1 MKHLITRLLLVMM
14 CVCAIPTAGNA
25 FTLTIAGNANFMD
38 SETAQSPTTP
48 WNTDFVTQTT
58 SGNSSDFYFW
68 APGEFKLSQA
78 GSTTDWD
85 TFNNSVFQITATNSE
100 PNWTNK
106 SSSNVGASPSN
117 PKFIHLHVEANKDKV
132 EIQDEPFA
140 GHEGVWSTTPF
151 EEGETIYYFPNEK
164 FKSSD
169 AIFRA
174 VFNDGTTVLC
184 QTDEYDPDYYKFT
197 IPKTGLTAVKI
208 ERGPADQSN
217 WWGNFTAE
225 LKSKDKGSNNCITM
239 ESDNGDNWSSAPSS
253 WTNYVPLTEYPTY
266 AYYFCSRS
274 TESEEWQLQTLV
286 PEYGKCSF
294 TRSDLSGKQFAIRM
308 DVNEEQ
314 RYWLIPAT
322 DIDFTTTKS
331 YSLTSTATT
340 NSCTFP
346 SEAPESD
353 YTFVIE
359 FNGKKPSRLRVNPT
373 AAAYNQTLFVGIAS
387 SNRHQIQYSNGE
399 YKPYKFY
406 VNEEDL
412 KNDGEFGFR
421 FYSEPNGGV
430 WMGNEGKPNPDGDG
444 SDEKDLVGKEF
455 GTDYELGAD
464 ITTSGIKRY
473 FLKETGAYAIN
484 VTSYNPETNTVVFS
498 LSKLADDAIVAPELY
513 IHKTG
518 DTGRSRITSSKGKY
532 EPFTIENV
540 SAGTKFCFYSAAT
553 DGNRMGPVY
562 TADLNVDTEGTLPYT
577 TIGADRDFKLA
588 EAGTYIINVSEYLA
602 DDNNVTF
609 TVTKEPGSSVPV
621 PNTLYLRNSR
631 NGDGALI
638 PMTRQ
643 DGAGDN
649 DRNTCKFFAEVDYN
663 ASEDFA
669 FHFIEREGT
678 NWSDRGIVCYP
689 GGTGNT
695 SISANTPVK
704 INNVGTLSDEPNS
717 AWTYKSTEGG
727 KITVS
732 VYFKKNGY
740 ATVEVVGNSDKN
752 YYFIGDMNN
761 WFSNEFDGD
770 LGGKDK
776 NGETIARGINATRW
790 EADKD
795 NWKLEYVGDGWY
807 RFDSFPGNL
816 LSGHFQIVSNG
827 SWELKDGN
835 EIYSHVI
842 YINPEDVKANKMSDY
857 RAFKMNRI
865 TREDITKGREYR
877 VRKRSAD
884 VSGGSNLGTQC
895 NAVEGAV
902 FWFNP
907 GNDTEAP
914 RIRITGTPKD
924 YFIFYNMEDAKVN
937 PDMKSETEY
946 WVRAAINSGK
956 PNTNNYF
963 LAGIE
968 YGDYTLPFYD
978 INGNT
983 GAHMNVNEGID
994 LAPYDLKN
1002 MTKRELNNLFFNN
1015 KDIVKSIMS
1024 EKRLPNGRDIS
1035 VYDKVWIAKIPSG
1048 FENPA
1053 GTEYN
1058 MTFNKA
1064 MTEADRNATRTLTTR
1079 HYYFFPQEKGLHVH
1093 VNIDEITDY
1102 KDKVESAEVA
1112 YRLYKTDNQYNTIAI
1127 LHGSDVTAE
1136 GHRDTKILHNVG
1148 SALPL
1153 TKDSEATNGIGWYE
1167 CKKHSITWDAPE
1179 NIQGEW
1185 RVNWIGDEETGARRE
1200 VAYDDNSAFVQF
1212 RLTITMKEEQQPASR
1227 AAEGDGKTMV
1237 FYLPERVDVAN
1248 DDNHYWFENSDLY
1261 AKLKAS
1267 DLPDGVL
1274 TGISEIVEDTD
1285 NGPAVYYNLQ
1295 GVRVDNPTA
1304 GNIYIKVTRKGSEKI
1319 LF

>member
-1 MKHLITRLLLVMM
+1 MKHLITRLLLVMI
-14 CVCAIPTAGNA
+14 CACAIPTAGNA
-25 FTLTIAGNANFMD
+25 FTLTIAGKANFMD
-38 SETAQSPTTP
+38 SETVQSPADS
-48 WNTDFVTQTT
+48 WNTNFVSQTI
-58 SGNSSDFYFW
+58 SGDTGDFYFW
-68 APGEFKLSQA
+68 ATGNFKLSQA
-78 GSTTDWD
+78 DPAPTSWE
-85 TFNNSVFQITATNSE
+85 TFNTDKVFQITESSI
-100 PNWTNK
+100 NWNGRDV
-106 SSSNVGASPSN
+106 SNLGTGR
-117 PKFIHLHVEANKDKV
+117 KFIHLHIGPNDSNYVKV
-132 EIQDEPFA
+132 QDEPFE
-140 GHEGVWSTTPF
+140 GHEGAWSTTPF

-184 QTDEYDPDYYKFT
+184 HNYEFDPDYYTFT
-197 IPKTGLTAVKI
+197 VPKEGLTAVKI
-208 ERGPADQSN
+208 ERGKADQSN

-239 ESDNGDNWSSAPSS
+239 DPDNGNNWSSAPSS
-253 WTNYVPLTEYPTY
+253 WTYYEPLTGPATY
-266 AYYFCSRS
+266 TYYFYSRS
-274 TESEEWQLQTLV
+274 NESEAWQPQTLV

-308 DVNEEQ
+308 DVNGVQ

-322 DIDFTTTKS
+322 AIDFTTTKS

-387 SNRHQIQYSNGE
+387 SNRHQIQYNE
-399 YKPYKFY
+399 DTKTYKDYKFY
-406 VNEEDL
+406 VNKEDL
-412 KNDGEFGFR
+412 DNDGKFGFR

-430 WMGNEGKPNPDGDG
+430 WMGNNEFGKVFG
-444 SDEKDLVGKEF
+444 SDINFDTE
-455 GTDYELGAD
+455 

-484 VTSYNPETNTVVFS
+484 GKSYEPETNTVVFS
-498 LSKLADDAIVAPELY
+498 LSKLADDAFVTPELY

-518 DTGRSRITSSKGKY
+518 DTGRTRIESSEGKY
-532 EPFTIENV
+532 KPFKIENV
-540 SAGTKFCFYSAAT
+540 IAGTKFCFYSAAT

-577 TIGADRDFKLA
+577 TIGADRNFKLA

-602 DDNNVTF
+602 DDNKVTF
-609 TVTKEPGSSVPV
+609 TVTKEADPSFTVPT
-621 PNTLYLRNSR
+621 TLYLRNSR
-631 NGDGALI
+631 NWDDTPIA
-638 PMTRQ
+638 MTRQ

-663 ASEDFA
+663 ANEDFQ
-669 FHFIEREGT
+669 FNFIEKNES
-678 NWSDRGIVCYP
+678 NWPDRGIVCYP
-689 GGTGNT
+689 STNEL
-695 SISANTPVK
+695 SVSANTPAR
-704 INNVGTLSDEPNS
+704 IDNVGTCTDNPDK

-857 RAFKMNRI
+857 RAFEMNPI

-1002 MTKRELNNLFFNN
+1002 MTERELNNLFFNN
-1015 KDIVKSIMS
+1015 SDIVNSILN
-1024 EKRLPNGRDIS
+1024 EDKLPNGRDIS

-1053 GTEYN
+1053 GTKYN

-1064 MTEADRNATRTLTTR
+1064 MTDADRKATRTLTTR
-1079 HYYFFPQEKGLHVH
+1079 HYYFFPQQAGLHVH
-1093 VNIDEITDY
+1093 VNIDEILAG
-1102 KDKVESAEVA
+1102 DKVESAEVA

-1136 GHRDTKILHNVG
+1136 GHRKTEILHRVG

-1167 CKKHSITWDAPE
+1167 CEEHSITWDAPS
-1179 NIQGEW
+1179 NIEGNW
-1185 RVNWIGDEETGARRE
+1185 RVSWIGDETTGARRE

-1212 RLTITMKEEQQPASR
+1212 RLTIKMKQPASR
-1227 AAEGDGKTMV
+1227 AAEGEGETQV
-1237 FYLPERVDVAN
+1237 YYLPERVDVAN
-1248 DDNHYWFENSDLY
+1248 DANHYWFENSDLY

-1274 TGISEIVEDTD
+1274 TGISEIVDDTD

-1295 GVRVDNPTA
+1295 GVRVDNPAA

>member
-1 MKHLITRLLLVMM
+1 MKHLITRLLLVMI
-14 CVCAIPTAGNA
+14 CACAIPTAGNA
-25 FTLTIAGNANFMD
+25 FTLTIAGKANFMD
-38 SETAQSPTTP
+38 SETVQSPADP
-48 WNTDFVTQTT
+48 WNLNFVSQTI
-58 SGNSSDFYFW
+58 SGDTGDFYFW
-68 APGEFKLSQA
+68 ATGNFKLSQA
-78 GSTTDWD
+78 NPAPTDRN
-85 TFNNSVFQITATNSE
+85 TFNTNDVFQIIENTI
-100 PNWTNK
+100 NWDVHDV
-106 SSSNVGASPSN
+106 SNLGTGR
-117 PKFIHLHVEANKDKV
+117 KFIHLHIGPNNSNYVKV
-132 EIQDEPFA
+132 QDEPFE
-140 GHEGVWSTTPF
+140 GHEGAWSTTPF
-151 EEGETIYYFPNEK
+151 VKGETIYYFPNEK

-197 IPKTGLTAVKI
+197 IPKSGLTAVKI
-208 ERGPADQSN
+208 QRGPADQSN
-217 WWGNFTAE
+217 WWGNFTVE

-239 ESDNGDNWSSAPSS
+239 DPDNGNNWSSAPSS

-274 TESEEWQLQTLV
+274 SDSEEWQLQILV

-308 DVNEEQ
+308 DVNDKQ
-314 RYWLIPAT
+314 RYWFIPAT
-322 DIDFTTTKS
+322 DIEFTTTKS
-331 YSLTSTATT
+331 YSLTSAAT
-340 NSCTFP
+340 NDSRTFP
-346 SEAPESD
+346 SEAPKSD
-353 YTFVIE
+353 YTFIIE

-387 SNRHQIQYSNGE
+387 SNRHQIQYNE
-399 YKPYKFY
+399 DTKTYKDYKFY
-406 VNEEDL
+406 VNKEDL
-412 KNDGEFGFR
+412 GNDGKFGFR

-430 WMGNEGKPNPDGDG
+430 WMGNN
-444 SDEKDLVGKEF
+444 EF
-455 GTDYELGAD
+455 GKVFGPDFNFDTE

-484 VTSYNPETNTVVFS
+484 VKSYEPETNTVVFS
-498 LSKLADDAIVAPELY
+498 LSKLADDAFVTPELY

-518 DTGRSRITSSKGKY
+518 DTGRTRIESSEGKY

-553 DGNRMGPVY
+553 GGNSMGPVY

-577 TIGADRDFKLA
+577 TVGNGNTFKLA
-588 EAGTYIINVSEYLA
+588 EAGTYTIKVSEYLA
-602 DDNNVTF
+602 DNNKVTF
-609 TVTKEPGSSVPV
+609 TVTKEADPSFTVPT
-621 PNTLYLRNSR
+621 TLYLRNSR
-631 NGDGALI
+631 NWDDTPIA
-638 PMTRQ
+638 MTRQ

-663 ASEDFA
+663 ANEDFQ
-669 FHFIEREGT
+669 FNFIEKNES
-678 NWSDRGIVCYP
+678 NWPDRGIVCYP
-689 GGTGNT
+689 STNEL
-695 SISANTPVK
+695 SVSANTPAR
-704 INNVGTLSDEPNS
+704 IDNVGTCTDNPDK

-857 RAFKMNRI
+857 RAFEMNPI

-937 PDMKSETEY
+937 PDMKSKTEY

-994 LAPYDLKN
+994 LAPYDLEH
-1002 MTKRELNNLFFNN
+1002 MTERELNNLFFSNS
-1015 KDIVKSIMS
+1015 DIVNSILS
-1024 EKRLPNGRDIS
+1024 EKMLPNGRSIKNC
-1035 VYDKVWIAKIPSG
+1035 KVWIAKIPSG

-1053 GTEYN
+1053 GTKYN

-1093 VNIDEITDY
+1093 VNIDEIRG
-1102 KDKVESAEVA
+1102 DKIEDDVKVA
-1112 YRLYKTDNQYNTIAI
+1112 YRLYKTDNYYNTIAI
-1127 LHGSDVTAE
+1127 HHGSDEKRGRWTE
-1136 GHRDTKILHNVG
+1136 TLHEVG

-1167 CKKHSITWDAPE
+1167 CTKHDKSEWEAPSTITDQKWY
-1179 NIQGEW
+1179 
-1185 RVNWIGDEETGARRE
+1185 VSWIDDEGTGARRE

-1212 RLTITMKEEQQPASR
+1212 RLTIKMKQPASR
-1227 AAEGDGKTMV
+1227 AADGEGETQV
-1237 FYLPERVDVAN
+1237 YYLPERVDVAN
-1248 DDNHYWFENSDLY
+1248 DANHYWFENNNLY
-1261 AKLKAS
+1261 VKLKAS

-1274 TGISEIVEDTD
+1274 TGISEIVDDTD

>member
-38 SETAQSPTTP
+38 SKTAQSSTFTLPG
-48 WNTDFVTQTT
+48 VSQTT

-68 APGEFKLSQA
+68 ATGEFKLSQA
-78 GSTTDWD
+78 GSTTDWE
-85 TFNNSVFQITATNSE
+85 TFNNSALQITATTLT
-100 PNWTNK
+100 WGK
-106 SSSNVGASPSN
+106 SDVNSNVGGSSSS
-117 PKFIHLHVEANKDKV
+117 PKFIHLHIELNKDKV
-132 EIQDEPFA
+132 EVQDEPFA
-140 GHEGVWSTTPF
+140 GHEGVWASAF
-151 EEGETIYYFPNEK
+151 ENGETIYYFPNEN

-184 QTDEYDPDYYKFT
+184 HNYEFDPDYYTFT
-197 IPKTGLTAVKI
+197 VPKEGLTAVKI
-208 ERGPADQSN
+208 ERGKADQSN

-239 ESDNGDNWSSAPSS
+239 ESNNGNNWESAPSS
-253 WTNYVPLTEYPTY
+253 WTYYEPLTEPATY
-266 AYYFCSRS
+266 TYYFCSRS
-274 TESEEWQLQTLV
+274 SDSEEWQLQTLM

-294 TRSDLSGKQFAIRM
+294 TRSDLSGKQFAIRV
-308 DVNEEQ
+308 DVNGEQ
-314 RYWLIPAT
+314 RYWFIPAT
-322 DIDFTTTKS
+322 DIEFTTTKS
-331 YSLTSTATT
+331 YSLTSAAT
-340 NSCTFP
+340 NDSRTFP
-346 SEAPESD
+346 SDAPASE

-359 FNGKKPSRLRVNPT
+359 FKDNKPSRLRVNPP
-373 AAAYNQTLFVGIAS
+373 AAAYNKTLFVGIAS
-387 SNRHQIQYSNGE
+387 SNRHQIQYSNGA
-399 YKPYKFY
+399 YTPYKFY
-406 VNEEDL
+406 VNQEDL
-412 KNDGEFGFR
+412 DNDGEFGFR

-430 WMGNEGKPNPDGDG
+430 WMGHNEFGK
-444 SDEKDLVGKEF
+444 VF
-455 GTDYELGAD
+455 GTDNDLNFDTE

-484 VTSYNPETNTVVFS
+484 VTSYTPETNTVVFS
-498 LSKLADDAIVAPELY
+498 LSKLGDDAIVAPELY

-518 DTGRSRITSSKGKY
+518 DTGRSRIESSEGKY
-532 EPFTIENV
+532 KPFKIENV

-553 DGNRMGPVY
+553 GGNSMGPVY

-577 TIGADRDFKLA
+577 TIGADRNFKLA
-588 EAGTYIINVSEYLA
+588 EAGTYTINVSEYLA
-602 DDNNVTF
+602 ADNKVTF
-609 TVTKEPGSSVPV
+609 TVTKEANPSFTVPT
-621 PNTLYLRNSR
+621 TLYLRNSR
-631 NGDGALI
+631 NWDGTPIA
-638 PMTRQ
+638 MTRQ

-649 DRNTCKFFAEVDYN
+649 DRNTCKFIAEVDYN
-663 ASEDFA
+663 ANEDFQ
-669 FHFIEREGT
+669 FNFIEKNES
-678 NWSDRGIVCYP
+678 NWSDCGIVCYP
-689 GGTGNT
+689 STNEL
-695 SISANTPVK
+695 SVSANTPAR
-704 INNVGTLSDEPNS
+704 IDNVGACTDNPNK
-717 AWTYKSTEGG
+717 AWSYNSTEGG

-761 WFSNEFDGD
+761 WFSNEFDGK
-770 LGGKDK
+770 LGDTDK
-776 NGETIARGINATRW
+776 NGETIAQGINATRW
-790 EADKD
+790 NADKD
-795 NWKLEYVGDGWY
+795 NWKLEYAGDGWY

-842 YINPEDVKANKMSDY
+842 YINPDDVKANKMSDY

-865 TREDITKGREYR
+865 TREDIIKGREYR

-895 NAVEGAV
+895 NAVENAE

-914 RIRITGTPKD
+914 RIRIKGTPKD
-924 YFIFYNMEDAKVN
+924 YFIFYNMEKAKVN

-1002 MTKRELNNLFFNN
+1002 MTERELNNLFFNN
-1015 KDIVKSIMS
+1015 SDIVNSILN
-1024 EKRLPNGRDIS
+1024 EDKLPNGRDIS

-1053 GTEYN
+1053 GTKYN

-1093 VNIDEITDY
+1093 VNIDEILAG
-1102 KDKVESAEVA
+1102 DKVESAEVA
-1112 YRLYKTDNQYNTIAI
+1112 YRLYKTDNYYNTIAI
-1127 LHGSDVTAE
+1127 HHGSDEERGRWTE
-1136 GHRDTKILHNVG
+1136 TLHEVG

-1153 TKDSEATNGIGWYE
+1153 TKDSEATNGIGWYPCE
-1167 CKKHSITWDAPE
+1167 EHDKSEWIDPSDTDTNTSITDDKWY
-1179 NIQGEW
+1179 
-1185 RVNWIGDEETGARRE
+1185 VSWINDARRE

-1212 RLTITMKEEQQPASR
+1212 RLTIKMKQPVSR
-1227 AAEGDGKTMV
+1227 AADGEGETQV
-1237 FYLPERVDVAN
+1237 YYLPERVDVAN
-1248 DDNHYWFENSDLY
+1248 DANHYWFENSDLY
-1261 AKLKAS
+1261 VKLKAS

>member
-1 MKHLITRLLLVMM
+1 MKHLITQLLLVMI
-14 CVCAIPTAGNA
+14 CACAIPTAGNA
-25 FTLTIAGNANFMD
+25 FTLTIAGKANFMD
-38 SETAQSPTTP
+38 SETVQSPADS
-48 WNTDFVTQTT
+48 WNPNFVSQTI
-58 SGNSSDFYFW
+58 SGDTGDFYFW
-68 APGEFKLSQA
+68 ATGNFKLSQA
-78 GSTTDWD
+78 DPAPTSWE
-85 TFNNSVFQITATNSE
+85 TFNTDKVFQITESSI
-100 PNWTNK
+100 NWNGRDV
-106 SSSNVGASPSN
+106 SNLGTGR
-117 PKFIHLHVEANKDKV
+117 KFIHLHIGPNNSNYVKV
-132 EIQDEPFA
+132 QDEPFA
-140 GHEGVWSTTPF
+140 GHEGAWSTTPF
-151 EEGETIYYFPNEK
+151 VKGETIYYFPNEK

-197 IPKTGLTAVKI
+197 IPKSGLTAVKI
-208 ERGPADQSN
+208 QHGPADQSN
-217 WWGNFTAE
+217 WWGNFTVE

-239 ESDNGDNWSSAPSS
+239 DPDNGNNWSSAPSS
-253 WTNYVPLTEYPTY
+253 WTNYEPLTGPATY
-266 AYYFCSRS
+266 TYYFYSRS
-274 TESEEWQLQTLV
+274 NESEAWQPQTLV

-294 TRSDLSGKQFAIRM
+294 TRSDLSGKQFAIRV
-308 DVNEEQ
+308 DVNDKQ
-314 RYWLIPAT
+314 RYWFIPAT
-322 DIDFTTTKS
+322 DIEFTTTKS
-331 YSLTSTATT
+331 YSLTSAAT
-340 NSCTFP
+340 NDSRTFP
-346 SEAPESD
+346 SDAPASE

-359 FNGKKPSRLRVNPT
+359 FKDNKPSRLRVNPT

-387 SNRHQIQYSNGE
+387 SNRHQIQYNE
-399 YKPYKFY
+399 DTKTYKDYKFY
-406 VNEEDL
+406 VNKEDL
-412 KNDGEFGFR
+412 DNDGKFGFR

-430 WMGNEGKPNPDGDG
+430 WMGNNEFGKVFG
-444 SDEKDLVGKEF
+444 SDINFDTE
-455 GTDYELGAD
+455 

-484 VTSYNPETNTVVFS
+484 VKSYVPEKGKVVFT
-498 LSKLADDAIVAPELY
+498 LTKLDTDVVLPKLY
-513 IHKTG
+513 IGGTWNNGLVNETEKLQ
-518 DTGRSRITSSKGKY
+518 IPSSHGKY
-532 EPFTIENV
+532 QPVTITVEDNC
-540 SAGTKFCFYSAAT
+540 AFRFYSEKT
-553 DGNRMGPVY
+553 NGNWMGPVY
-562 TADLNVDTEGTLPYT
+562 TNGINVDAEGTLPYT
-577 TIGADRDFKLA
+577 TVGNGNTFKLA
-588 EAGTYIINVSEYLA
+588 EAGTYTIKVSEYLA
-602 DDNNVTF
+602 DNNKVTF
-609 TVTKEPGSSVPV
+609 TVTKEADPSFTVPT
-621 PNTLYLRNSR
+621 TLYLRNSR
-631 NGDGALI
+631 NWDDTPIA
-638 PMTRQ
+638 MTRQ

-663 ASEDFA
+663 ANEDFQ
-669 FHFIEREGT
+669 FNFIEKNES
-678 NWSDRGIVCYP
+678 NWPDRGIVCYP
-689 GGTGNT
+689 STNEL
-695 SISANTPVK
+695 SVSANTPAR
-704 INNVGTLSDEPNS
+704 IDNVGTCTDNPDK

-770 LGGKDK
+770 LGGTDK

-827 SWELKDGN
+827 SWELTYDNKPN

-842 YINPEDVKANKMSDY
+842 YINTEDVKANKMSDY
-857 RAFKMNRI
+857 RAFEMNPI

-895 NAVEGAV
+895 NAVENAV

-994 LAPYDLKN
+994 LAPYDLEH
-1002 MTKRELNNLFFNN
+1002 MTERELNNLFFSNS
-1015 KDIVKSIMS
+1015 DIVNSILS
-1024 EKRLPNGRDIS
+1024 EKMLPNGRSIKNC
-1035 VYDKVWIAKIPSG
+1035 KVWIAKITSG
-1048 FENPA
+1048 FVNPA
-1053 GTEYN
+1053 GTKYN

-1064 MTEADRNATRTLTTR
+1064 MTDADRKATRTLTTR
-1079 HYYFFPQEKGLHVH
+1079 HYYFFPQQAGLHVH
-1093 VNIDEITDY
+1093 VNIDEILAG
-1102 KDKVESAEVA
+1102 DKVESAKVA

-1136 GHRDTKILHNVG
+1136 GHRKTEILHKVG

-1167 CKKHSITWDAPE
+1167 CTKHNKSEWDAPS
-1179 NIQGEW
+1179 NIEDNWYVSWINGE
-1185 RVNWIGDEETGARRE
+1185 GRRE

-1227 AAEGDGKTMV
+1227 AAEGEGETQV
-1237 FYLPERVDVAN
+1237 YYLPERVDVAN
-1248 DDNHYWFENSDLY
+1248 DANHYWFENSDLY
-1261 AKLKAS
+1261 VKLKAS

-1274 TGISEIVEDTD
+1274 TGISEIVDDTD

-1295 GVRVDNPTA
+1295 GVRVDNPAA

>member
-1 MKHLITRLLLVMM
+1 MKHLITRLLLVMI
-14 CVCAIPTAGNA
+14 CACAIPTAGNA
-25 FTLTIAGNANFMD
+25 FTLTIAGKANFMN
-38 SETAQSPTTP
+38 SETVQSPEDSWSP
-48 WNTDFVTQTT
+48 NFVSQTI
-58 SGNSSDFYFW
+58 SGDTGDFYFW
-68 APGEFKLSQA
+68 ATGNFMLSQA
-78 GSTTDWD
+78 DPAPTSWE
-85 TFNNSVFQITATNSE
+85 TFNPDKVFQITESLI
-100 PNWTNK
+100 NWNGRDV
-106 SSSNVGASPSN
+106 SNLGTGR
-117 PKFIHLHVEANKDKV
+117 KFIHLHIGPNDSNYVKV
-132 EIQDEPFA
+132 QDEPFE
-140 GHEGVWSTTPF
+140 GHEGAWSTTPF

-174 VFNDGTTVLC
+174 VFNGVTTVLC
-184 QTDEYDPDYYKFT
+184 HNYEFDPDYYTFT
-197 IPKTGLTAVKI
+197 VPKEGLTAVKI
-208 ERGPADQSN
+208 ERGKAARVT
-217 WWGNFTAE
+217 GGEE

-239 ESDNGDNWSSAPSS
+239 DSDNRGNWSSAPSS
-253 WTNYVPLTEYPTY
+253 WTYYEPLTGPATY
-266 AYYFCSRS
+266 TYYFCSRS

-308 DVNEEQ
+308 DVNGVQ

-322 DIDFTTTKS
+322 AIDFTTTKS

-346 SEAPESD
+346 SEAPKSD

-387 SNRHQIQYSNGE
+387 SNRHQIQYNE
-399 YKPYKFY
+399 NTKTYEDYKFY
-406 VNEEDL
+406 VNKEDL
-412 KNDGEFGFR
+412 DNDGKFGFR

-430 WMGNEGKPNPDGDG
+430 WMGNNEFGK
-444 SDEKDLVGKEF
+444 VF
-455 GTDYELGAD
+455 GTDINFDTE

-484 VTSYNPETNTVVFS
+484 VKSYVPETNTVVFS
-498 LSKLADDAIVAPELY
+498 LSKLADDAIVAHELY
-513 IHKTG
+513 IGGTWNNGLVNETEKLQ
-518 DTGRSRITSSKGKY
+518 IPSSHGKY
-532 EPFTIENV
+532 QPVKITVDDNCAFR
-540 SAGTKFCFYSAAT
+540 FYSEKT
-553 DGNRMGPVY
+553 NGNWMGPVY
-562 TADLNVDTEGTLPYT
+562 TDGINVDAEGTLPYT
-577 TIGADRDFKLA
+577 TVGNGNTFKLA
-588 EAGTYIINVSEYLA
+588 EAGTYTIKVSEYLA
-602 DDNNVTF
+602 DNNKVTF
-609 TVTKEPGSSVPV
+609 TVTKEADPSFTVPT
-621 PNTLYLRNSR
+621 TLYLRNSR
-631 NGDGALI
+631 NWDDTPIA
-638 PMTRQ
+638 MTRQ

-663 ASEDFA
+663 ANEDFQ
-669 FHFIEREGT
+669 FNFIEKNES
-678 NWSDRGIVCYP
+678 NWPDRGIVCYP
-689 GGTGNT
+689 STNEL
-695 SISANTPVK
+695 SVSANTPAR
-704 INNVGTLSDEPNS
+704 IDNVGTCTDNPDK

-857 RAFKMNRI
+857 RAFEMNRI

-937 PDMKSETEY
+937 PDMKSKTEY

-963 LAGIE
+963 LPGIE

-1002 MTKRELNNLFFNN
+1002 MTECELNNLFFNN
-1015 KDIVKSIMS
+1015 SDIVNSILN
-1024 EKRLPNGRDIS
+1024 EDKLPNGRDIS

-1053 GTEYN
+1053 GTKYN

-1079 HYYFFPQEKGLHVH
+1079 HYYFFPQQAGLHVH
-1093 VNIDEITDY
+1093 VNIDEILAG
-1102 KDKVESAEVA
+1102 DKVESAKVA

-1136 GHRDTKILHNVG
+1136 GHRKTEILHKVE

-1167 CKKHSITWDAPE
+1167 CTEHNSSEWDAPS
-1179 NIQGEW
+1179 NIKGNWYVSWINGE
-1185 RVNWIGDEETGARRE
+1185 GRRE

-1295 GVRVDNPTA
+1295 GVRVDNPAA

>member
-1 MKHLITRLLLVMM
+1 MI
-14 CVCAIPTAGNA
+14 CACAIPTAGNA

-38 SETAQSPTTP
+38 SKTAQSPTTP

-68 APGEFKLSQA
+68 ATGEFKLSQA
-78 GSTTDWD
+78 GSTTDWN

-151 EEGETIYYFPNEK
+151 ENGETIYYFPNEN

-197 IPKTGLTAVKI
+197 IPKSGLTAVKI

-225 LKSKDKGSNNCITM
+225 LKSNDKGSNNCITM

-253 WTNYVPLTEYPTY
+253 WTNYVPLTDYPTY

-274 TESEEWQLQTLV
+274 TESDEWQLQTLV
-286 PEYGKCSF
+286 PKYDKCSF

-308 DVNEEQ
+308 DVNGVQ

-322 DIDFTTTKS
+322 AIDFTTTKS
-331 YSLTSTATT
+331 YSLTSTAAT

-387 SNRHQIQYSNGE
+387 SNRHQIQYNE
-399 YKPYKFY
+399 DTKTYEDYKFY
-406 VNEEDL
+406 VNQEDL
-412 KNDGEFGFR
+412 DNDGEFGFR

-430 WMGNEGKPNPDGDG
+430 WMGNNEFGK
-444 SDEKDLVGKEF
+444 VF
-455 GTDYELGAD
+455 GTDFNFDTE

-484 VTSYNPETNTVVFS
+484 VKSYVPETNKVEFS
-498 LSKLADDAIVAPELY
+498 LSKLEDGAIVAPELY
-513 IHKTG
+513 IYKTG
-518 DTGRSRITSSKGKY
+518 DTDRTRIESSQGKY
-532 EPFTIENV
+532 KPFKIENV

-553 DGNRMGPVY
+553 GGNSMGPVY

-577 TIGADRDFKLA
+577 TIGANRDFKLA

-602 DDNNVTF
+602 NEGKVTF

-621 PNTLYLRNSR
+621 PNTLYLRNSK

-638 PMTRQ
+638 AMTRQ

-663 ASEDFA
+663 ANEDFA
-669 FHFIEREGT
+669 FHFIEKEGT

-689 GGTGNT
+689 GGTDNT
-695 SISANTPVK
+695 PISANTPVK
-704 INNVGTLSDEPNS
+704 INNVSYCANDPGS
-717 AWTYKSTEGG
+717 AWSYNSTESG
-727 KITVS
+727 KITVM
-732 VYFKKNGY
+732 VYFKKNGT

-770 LGGKDK
+770 LGGTDK
-776 NGETIARGINATRW
+776 NGETIARGINTTRW

-816 LSGHFQIVSNG
+816 LSGHFQIVRYG
-827 SWELKDGN
+827 SWELTYDNKPN

-895 NAVEGAV
+895 NTVEGAV

-937 PDMKSETEY
+937 PDMKKSPKNGTGTIEY

-1002 MTKRELNNLFFNN
+1002 MTERELNNLFFNN
-1015 KDIVKSIMS
+1015 SDIVNSILN
-1024 EKRLPNGRDIS
+1024 EDKLPNGRDIS

-1053 GTEYN
+1053 GTKYN

-1064 MTEADRNATRTLTTR
+1064 MTEADRNATHTLTTR
-1079 HYYFFPQEKGLHVH
+1079 HYYFFPQEKGLNVH
-1093 VNIDEITDY
+1093 VNIDEIRG
-1102 KDKVESAEVA
+1102 DKIEDDVKVA
-1112 YRLYKTDNQYNTIAI
+1112 YRLYKTDNYYNTIAI
-1127 LHGSDVTAE
+1127 HHGSDEERGRWTE
-1136 GHRDTKILHNVG
+1136 TLHKVG

-1153 TKDSEATNGIGWYE
+1153 TEGSDSEAKGWYE
-1167 CKKHSITWDAPE
+1167 CTKHDKSEWEAPSTITDPKWY
-1179 NIQGEW
+1179 
-1185 RVNWIGDEETGARRE
+1185 VSWIGDEGTGARRE

-1212 RLTITMKEEQQPASR
+1212 RLTIKMKQPASR
-1227 AAEGDGKTMV
+1227 AAEGEGETQV
-1237 FYLPERVDVAN
+1237 YYLPERIDVAN
-1248 DDNHYWFENSDLY
+1248 DANHYWFENSDLY
-1261 AKLKAS
+1261 VKLKAS

-1295 GVRVDNPTA
+1295 GVRVDNPAA

>member
-1 MKHLITRLLLVMM
+1 MI
-14 CVCAIPTAGNA
+14 CACAIPTAGNA

-38 SETAQSPTTP
+38 SKTAQSPTTP

-68 APGEFKLSQA
+68 ATGEFKLSQA
-78 GSTTDWD
+78 GSTTDWN

-100 PNWTNK
+100 PYWTNK
-106 SSSNVGASPSN
+106 SSSNVGASPSS
-117 PKFIHLHVEANKDKV
+117 PKFIHLHIELNKDKV
-132 EIQDEPFA
+132 EVQDEPFA

-197 IPKTGLTAVKI
+197 IPKSGLTAVKI

-239 ESDNGDNWSSAPSS
+239 DPDNGNNWTSAPSS
-253 WTNYVPLTEYPTY
+253 WTNYVPLTDYPTY

-274 TESEEWQLQTLV
+274 TESDEWQLQTLM

-294 TRSDLSGKQFAIRM
+294 TRSDLSGKQFAIRV
-308 DVNEEQ
+308 DVNDKQ
-314 RYWLIPAT
+314 RYWFIPST
-322 DIDFTTTKS
+322 DIEFTTTKS
-331 YSLTSTATT
+331 YSLTSAAT
-340 NSCTFP
+340 NVSRTFP
-346 SEAPESD
+346 SDAPASE

-359 FNGKKPSRLRVNPT
+359 FKDNKPSRLRVNSP

-387 SNRHQIQYSNGE
+387 SNRHQIQYNE
-399 YKPYKFY
+399 DTKTYEDYKFY
-406 VNEEDL
+406 VNQEDL
-412 KNDGEFGFR
+412 DNDGKFGFR

-430 WMGNEGKPNPDGDG
+430 WMGNNEFGK
-444 SDEKDLVGKEF
+444 VF
-455 GTDYELGAD
+455 GTDFNFDTE

-484 VTSYNPETNTVVFS
+484 VKSYVPETNKVEFS

-553 DGNRMGPVY
+553 GGNSMGPVY

-577 TIGADRDFKLA
+577 TIGADRNFKLA

-602 DDNNVTF
+602 NEGKVTF

-638 PMTRQ
+638 AMTRQ

-663 ASEDFA
+663 ADEDFA
-669 FHFIEREGT
+669 FHFIEKEGT

-704 INNVGTLSDEPNS
+704 INNVSSCANDPGS
-717 AWTYKSTEGG
+717 AWSYNSTESG
-727 KITVS
+727 KITVM
-732 VYFKKNGY
+732 VYFKKNGT

-770 LGGKDK
+770 LGGEDK

-816 LSGHFQIVSNG
+816 LSGHFQIVRYG
-827 SWELKDGN
+827 SWELTYDNKPN

-924 YFIFYNMEDAKVN
+924 YFIFYNMEAAKVN
-937 PDMKSETEY
+937 PDMKKSLKNGTETIEY

-994 LAPYDLKN
+994 LAPYDLKS
-1002 MTKRELNNLFFNN
+1002 MTERELNNLFFNN
-1015 KDIVKSIMS
+1015 SDIVNSILN
-1024 EKRLPNGRDIS
+1024 EDRLPNGRDIS

-1053 GTEYN
+1053 GTKYN

-1064 MTEADRNATRTLTTR
+1064 MTEADRKATRTLTTR
-1079 HYYFFPQEKGLHVH
+1079 HYYFFPQQAGLHVH
-1093 VNIDEITDY
+1093 VNIDEILAG
-1102 KDKVESAEVA
+1102 DKVESAKVD

-1136 GHRDTKILHNVG
+1136 GHRDTEILHKVG
-1148 SALPL
+1148 SALPR
-1153 TKDSEATNGIGWYE
+1153 TKDSEATNKIGWYE
-1167 CKKHSITWDAPE
+1167 CNKPWNAPDIE
-1179 NIQGEW
+1179 GNW
-1185 RVNWIGDEETGARRE
+1185 LVNWIGDEATGARRE
-1200 VAYDDNSAFVQF
+1200 VAYDDNSVFVQF

-1295 GVRVDNPTA
+1295 GVRVDSPAA

>member
-1 MKHLITRLLLVMM
+1 MKHLITRLLLVMI
-14 CVCAIPTAGNA
+14 CACAIPTAGNA
-25 FTLTIAGNANFMD
+25 FTLTIAGKANFMD
-38 SETAQSPTTP
+38 SETVQSPEDSWKT
-48 WNTDFVTQTT
+48 NFVSQTI
-58 SGNSSDFYFW
+58 SGDTGDFYFW
-68 APGEFKLSQA
+68 ATGNFKLSQA
-78 GSTTDWD
+78 NPAPTDWN
-85 TFNNSVFQITATNSE
+85 TFNTNDVFQITESSI
-100 PNWTNK
+100 NWNGRDV
-106 SSSNVGASPSN
+106 SNLGTGR
-117 PKFIHLHVEANKDKV
+117 KFIHLHIGPNDSNYVKV
-132 EIQDEPFA
+132 QDEPFE

-151 EEGETIYYFPNEK
+151 EEGETIYYFPNEN

-184 QTDEYDPDYYKFT
+184 HNYEFDPDYYTFT
-197 IPKTGLTAVKI
+197 VPKEGLTAVKI
-208 ERGPADQSN
+208 QRGKADQSD
-217 WWGNFTAE
+217 WWDNFTAE

-239 ESDNGDNWSSAPSS
+239 ESNNGNWESAPSS
-253 WTNYVPLTEYPTY
+253 WTYYEPLTKPATY
-266 AYYFCSRS
+266 TYYFCSRS
-274 TESEEWQLQTLV
+274 SDSEEWQLQPLM

-294 TRSDLSGKQFAIRM
+294 TRSDLSGKQFAIRV
-308 DVNEEQ
+308 DVNGVQ
-314 RYWLIPAT
+314 RYWFIPAT
-322 DIDFTTTKS
+322 DIEFTTTKS
-331 YSLTSTATT
+331 YSLTSAAT
-340 NSCTFP
+340 NDSRTFP
-346 SEAPESD
+346 SDAPASE

-359 FNGKKPSRLRVNPT
+359 FKDNKPSRLRVNPT

-387 SNRHQIQYSNGE
+387 SNRHQIQYSNGA
-399 YKPYKFY
+399 YKPYQFY
-406 VNEEDL
+406 VNQEDL
-412 KNDGEFGFR
+412 DNDGKFGFR

-430 WMGNEGKPNPDGDG
+430 WMGNNEFGKVFG
-444 SDEKDLVGKEF
+444 SDINFDTE
-455 GTDYELGAD
+455 

-484 VTSYNPETNTVVFS
+484 VKSYVPETNTVVFS
-498 LSKLADDAIVAPELY
+498 LSKLADDAIVAHELY
-513 IHKTG
+513 IGGTWNNGLVNETEKLQ
-518 DTGRSRITSSKGKY
+518 IPSSHGKY
-532 EPFTIENV
+532 QPVTITVEDNC
-540 SAGTKFCFYSAAT
+540 AFRFYSEKT
-553 DGNRMGPVY
+553 NGNWMGPVY
-562 TADLNVDTEGTLPYT
+562 TDGINVDAEGTLPYT
-577 TIGADRDFKLA
+577 TVGNGNTFKLA
-588 EAGTYIINVSEYLA
+588 EAGTYTINVSEYLA
-602 DDNNVTF
+602 ADNKVTF
-609 TVTKEPGSSVPV
+609 TVTKKANPSFTVPA
-621 PNTLYLRNSR
+621 TLYLRNIKDL
-631 NGDGALI
+631 NGTPIA
-638 PMTRQ
+638 MTRQ

-663 ASEDFA
+663 ANEDFQ
-669 FHFIEREGT
+669 FNFIEKNES
-678 NWSDRGIVCYP
+678 NWPDRGIVCYP
-689 GGTGNT
+689 STNEL
-695 SISANTPVK
+695 SVSANTPAR
-704 INNVGTLSDEPNS
+704 IDNVGTCTDNPDK

-857 RAFKMNRI
+857 RAFEMNRI

-924 YFIFYNMEDAKVN
+924 YFIFYNMEDAQVN
-937 PDMKSETEY
+937 PDMKKSLKNGTETIEY

-1002 MTKRELNNLFFNN
+1002 MTECELNNLFFNN
-1015 KDIVKSIMS
+1015 SDIVNSILN
-1024 EKRLPNGRDIS
+1024 EDKLPNGRDIS

-1053 GTEYN
+1053 GTKYN

-1064 MTEADRNATRTLTTR
+1064 MTDADRKATRTLTTR
-1079 HYYFFPQEKGLHVH
+1079 HYYFFPQQAGLHVH
-1093 VNIDEITDY
+1093 VNIDEILAG
-1102 KDKVESAEVA
+1102 DKVESAKVA

-1136 GHRDTKILHNVG
+1136 GHRKTEILHRVG

-1153 TKDSEATNGIGWYE
+1153 TKDSEATNKIGWYE
-1167 CKKHSITWDAPE
+1167 CTELNSSEWDAPS
-1179 NIQGEW
+1179 NIKGNWYVSWINGE
-1185 RVNWIGDEETGARRE
+1185 GRRE

-1248 DDNHYWFENSDLY
+1248 DANHYWFENSDLY

-1274 TGISEIVEDTD
+1274 TGISEIVDDTD

-1295 GVRVDNPTA
+1295 GVRVDNPAA

>member
-1 MKHLITRLLLVMM
+1 MKHLITRLLLVMI
-14 CVCAIPTAGNA
+14 CACAIPTAGNA
-25 FTLTIAGNANFMD
+25 FTLTIAGKANFMD
-38 SETAQSPTTP
+38 SETVQSPADP
-48 WNTDFVTQTT
+48 WNLNFVSQTI
-58 SGNSSDFYFW
+58 SGDTGDFYFW
-68 APGEFKLSQA
+68 ATGIFKLSQA
-78 GSTTDWD
+78 NPAPTDWK
-85 TFNNSVFQITATNSE
+85 TFNTNDVFQITEKTI
-100 PNWTNK
+100 NWDVHDV
-106 SSSNVGASPSN
+106 SNLGTGR
-117 PKFIHLHVEANKDKV
+117 KFIHLHIGPNNSNYVKV
-132 EIQDEPFA
+132 QDEPFA
-140 GHEGVWSTTPF
+140 GHEGAWSTTPF
-151 EEGETIYYFPNEK
+151 VKGETIYYFPNEK

-197 IPKTGLTAVKI
+197 IPKSGLTAVKI

-217 WWGNFTAE
+217 WWGIFTVE

-239 ESDNGDNWSSAPSS
+239 DPDNGNNWSSAPSS
-253 WTNYVPLTEYPTY
+253 WTNYEPLTGPATY
-266 AYYFCSRS
+266 TYYFYSRS
-274 TESEEWQLQTLV
+274 NESEAWQPQTLV

-308 DVNEEQ
+308 DVNGVQ

-322 DIDFTTTKS
+322 AIDFTTTKS

-387 SNRHQIQYSNGE
+387 SNRHQIQYNE
-399 YKPYKFY
+399 DTKTYEDYKFY
-406 VNEEDL
+406 VNKEDL
-412 KNDGEFGFR
+412 DNDGKFGFR

-430 WMGNEGKPNPDGDG
+430 WMGNNELGK
-444 SDEKDLVGKEF
+444 VF
-455 GTDYELGAD
+455 GTDFNFDTE

-484 VTSYNPETNTVVFS
+484 VKSYEPETNTVVFS
-498 LSKLADDAIVAPELY
+498 LSKLADDAFVTPELY

-518 DTGRSRITSSKGKY
+518 DTGRTRIESSEGKY
-532 EPFTIENV
+532 KPFKIENV
-540 SAGTKFCFYSAAT
+540 IAGTKFCFYSAAT

-577 TIGADRDFKLA
+577 TIGADRNFKLA

-602 DDNNVTF
+602 DDNKVTF

-621 PNTLYLRNSR
+621 PKTLYLRNSR
-631 NGDGALI
+631 NWDGAPI
-638 PMTRQ
+638 AMTRQ

-649 DRNTCKFFAEVDYN
+649 DRNKCKFFAEVDYN
-663 ASEDFA
+663 ANEDFA
-669 FHFIEREGT
+669 FHFIEKEGT

-689 GGTGNT
+689 GGTDNT
-695 SISANTPVK
+695 PISANTPVK
-704 INNVGTLSDEPNS
+704 INNVSSCTNDPGS
-717 AWTYKSTEGG
+717 AWSYNSTESG
-727 KITVS
+727 KITVM
-732 VYFKKNGY
+732 VYFKKNGT

-842 YINPEDVKANKMSDY
+842 YINTEDVKANKMSDY
-857 RAFKMNRI
+857 RAFEMNPI

-924 YFIFYNMEDAKVN
+924 YFIFYNMEGAKDI

-994 LAPYDLKN
+994 LAPYDLEH
-1002 MTKRELNNLFFNN
+1002 MTERELNNLFFSNS
-1015 KDIVKSIMS
+1015 DIVNSILS
-1024 EKRLPNGRDIS
+1024 EKMLPNGRSIKNC
-1035 VYDKVWIAKIPSG
+1035 KVWIAKIPSG

-1053 GTEYN
+1053 GTKYN

-1064 MTEADRNATRTLTTR
+1064 MTEADRNATRPLTTR
-1079 HYYFFPQEKGLHVH
+1079 HYYFFPQEKGLHFH
-1093 VNIDEITDY
+1093 VNIDEITAY
-1102 KDKVESAEVA
+1102 KDKVESAKVA

-1136 GHRDTKILHNVG
+1136 GHRKTEILHKVG

-1167 CKKHSITWDAPE
+1167 CEEHSITWDAPS
-1179 NIQGEW
+1179 NIEGNW
-1185 RVNWIGDEETGARRE
+1185 RVSWIGDETTGARRE

-1261 AKLKAS
+1261 VKLKAS

-1274 TGISEIVEDTD
+1274 TGISEIVDDTD

>member
-1 MKHLITRLLLVMM
+1 MM

-38 SETAQSPTTP
+38 SKTAQSSTFTLPG
-48 WNTDFVTQTT
+48 VSQTT

-68 APGEFKLSQA
+68 AIGEFKLSQA
-78 GSTTDWD
+78 GSTTDWE
-85 TFNNSVFQITATNSE
+85 TFNNSALQITATTLT
-100 PNWTNK
+100 WGK
-106 SSSNVGASPSN
+106 SDVNSNVGGSSSS
-117 PKFIHLHVEANKDKV
+117 PKFIHLHIELNKDKV
-132 EIQDEPFA
+132 EVQDEPFA
-140 GHEGVWSTTPF
+140 GHEGVWAF
-151 EEGETIYYFPNEK
+151 LNGETIYYFPNEN

-184 QTDEYDPDYYKFT
+184 HNYEFDPDYYTFT
-197 IPKTGLTAVKI
+197 VPKEGLTAVKI
-208 ERGPADQSN
+208 ERGKADQSN

-239 ESDNGDNWSSAPSS
+239 ESDNGKNWSSAPSS
-253 WTNYVPLTEYPTY
+253 WTYYEPLTEPATY
-266 AYYFCSRS
+266 TYYFCSRS
-274 TESEEWQLQTLV
+274 SDSEEWQLQTLM

-294 TRSDLSGKQFAIRM
+294 TRSDLSGKQFAIRV
-308 DVNEEQ
+308 DVNGEQ
-314 RYWLIPAT
+314 RYWFIPAT
-322 DIDFTTTKS
+322 DIEFTTTKS
-331 YSLTSTATT
+331 YSLTSAAT
-340 NSCTFP
+340 NDSRTFP
-346 SEAPESD
+346 SDAPASE

-359 FNGKKPSRLRVNPT
+359 FKDNKPSRLRVNPP
-373 AAAYNQTLFVGIAS
+373 AAAYNKTLFVGIAS
-387 SNRHQIQYSNGE
+387 SNRHQIQYSNGA
-399 YKPYKFY
+399 YTPYKFY
-406 VNEEDL
+406 VNQEDL
-412 KNDGEFGFR
+412 DNDGEFGFR

-430 WMGNEGKPNPDGDG
+430 WMGH
-444 SDEKDLVGKEF
+444 KEF
-455 GTDYELGAD
+455 GKVFGTEPGLDFDAE

-473 FLKETGAYAIN
+473 FLKDTGAYAIN
-484 VTSYNPETNTVVFS
+484 VKSYEPETNTVVFS

-518 DTGRSRITSSKGKY
+518 DTGRTRIESSEGKY
-532 EPFTIENV
+532 KPFKIENV

-553 DGNRMGPVY
+553 GGNSMGPVY

-577 TIGADRDFKLA
+577 TIGADRNFKLA
-588 EAGTYIINVSEYLA
+588 EAGTYTINVSEYLA
-602 DDNNVTF
+602 ADNKVTF
-609 TVTKEPGSSVPV
+609 TVTKEANPSFTVPT
-621 PNTLYLRNSR
+621 TLYLRNIKDL
-631 NGDGALI
+631 NGTPIA
-638 PMTRQ
+638 MTRQ

-669 FHFIEREGT
+669 FHFIEKEGT

-704 INNVGTLSDEPNS
+704 INNVGTLTDEPNS

-761 WFSNEFDGD
+761 WFSNEFDGK
-770 LGGKDK
+770 LGDTDK
-776 NGETIARGINATRW
+776 NGETIAQGINATRW
-790 EADKD
+790 NADKD
-795 NWKLEYVGDGWY
+795 NWKFEYMGDGWY

-816 LSGHFQIVSNG
+816 LSGHFQIVRYG
-827 SWELKDGN
+827 SWELTYDNKPN

-895 NAVEGAV
+895 NAVENAE

-914 RIRITGTPKD
+914 RIRITGKPKD
-924 YFIFYNMEDAKVN
+924 YFIFYNMEKAKVN
-937 PDMKSETEY
+937 PNMKSETEY

-1002 MTKRELNNLFFNN
+1002 MTERELNNLFFNN
-1015 KDIVKSIMS
+1015 EDIVKSIMS

-1053 GTEYN
+1053 GTKYN

-1167 CKKHSITWDAPE
+1167 CTKHTKSEWDAPS
-1179 NIQGEW
+1179 NIEDNWYVSWINGE
-1185 RVNWIGDEETGARRE
+1185 GRRE

-1274 TGISEIVEDTD
+1274 TGISEIVDDTD

>member
-1 MKHLITRLLLVMM
+1 MI
-14 CVCAIPTAGNA
+14 CACAIPTAGNA

-38 SETAQSPTTP
+38 SETAQSSTEP
-48 WNTDFVTQTT
+48 WNTKFVSQTI
-58 SGNSSDFYFW
+58 SGDTGDFYFW
-68 APGEFKLSQA
+68 AIGNFKLSQA
-78 GSTTDWD
+78 NPAPTDWN
-85 TFNNSVFQITATNSE
+85 TFNTNDVFQIIENTI
-100 PNWTNK
+100 NWDGRNV
-106 SSSNVGASPSN
+106 SNLGTGR
-117 PKFIHLHVEANKDKV
+117 KFIHLHIGPNDSNYVKV
-132 EIQDEPFA
+132 QDEPFE
-140 GHEGVWSTTPF
+140 GHEGAWSTTPF
-151 EEGETIYYFPNEK
+151 VKGETIYYFPNEK

-174 VFNDGTTVLC
+174 VFNDETTVLC

-197 IPKTGLTAVKI
+197 IPKSGLTAVKI

-239 ESDNGDNWSSAPSS
+239 DPDNGNNRSSAPSS

-308 DVNEEQ
+308 DVNGVQ
-314 RYWLIPAT
+314 RYWFIPAT
-322 DIDFTTTKS
+322 DIEFTTTKS
-331 YSLTSTATT
+331 YSLTSAAT
-340 NSCTFP
+340 NDSRTFP
-346 SEAPESD
+346 SDAPASE

-359 FNGKKPSRLRVNPT
+359 FKDNKPSRLRVNPT

-387 SNRHQIQYSNGE
+387 SNRHQIQYNE
-399 YKPYKFY
+399 DTKTYEDYKFY
-406 VNEEDL
+406 VNKEDL
-412 KNDGEFGFR
+412 DNDGKFGFR

-430 WMGNEGKPNPDGDG
+430 WMGNNEFGK
-444 SDEKDLVGKEF
+444 VF
-455 GTDYELGAD
+455 GTDSDSDFKFDTE

-484 VTSYNPETNTVVFS
+484 VKSYVPEKGKVVFT
-498 LSKLADDAIVAPELY
+498 LTKLDTDVVLPKLY
-513 IHKTG
+513 IGGTWNNGLVNETEKLQ
-518 DTGRSRITSSKGKY
+518 IPSSHGKY
-532 EPFTIENV
+532 QPVTITVEDNC
-540 SAGTKFCFYSAAT
+540 AFRFYSEKT
-553 DGNRMGPVY
+553 NGNWMGPVY
-562 TADLNVDTEGTLPYT
+562 TNGINVDAEGTLPYT
-577 TIGADRDFKLA
+577 TVGNGNTFKLA
-588 EAGTYIINVSEYLA
+588 EAGTYTIKVSEYLA
-602 DDNNVTF
+602 DNNKVTF
-609 TVTKEPGSSVPV
+609 TVTKEADPSFTVPT
-621 PNTLYLRNSR
+621 TLYLRNSR
-631 NGDGALI
+631 NGDGAPI
-638 PMTRQ
+638 AMTRQ

-649 DRNTCKFFAEVDYN
+649 DRNTCKFFAEVGYN
-663 ASEDFA
+663 ANEDFQ
-669 FHFIEREGT
+669 FNFIEKNES
-678 NWSDRGIVCYP
+678 NWPDRGIVCYP
-689 GGTGNT
+689 STNEL
-695 SISANTPVK
+695 SVSANTPAR
-704 INNVGTLSDEPNS
+704 IDNVGTCTDNPDK

-816 LSGHFQIVSNG
+816 LSGHFQIVSGG
-827 SWELKDGN
+827 SWEIANND
-835 EIYSHVI
+835 IFSHVI
-842 YINPEDVKANKMSDY
+842 CVLEDDVKANKLSDY

-865 TREDITKGREYR
+865 TRDDIRNGREYR
-877 VRKRSAD
+877 VRKRDESQTN
-884 VSGGSNLGTQC
+884 GSNLGTQC
-895 NAVEGAV
+895 NAVEGAEL
-902 FWFNP
+902 WFNP

-924 YFIFYNMEDAKVN
+924 YFIFYNMEKAGEGVFD
-937 PDMKSETEY
+937 PDMKISLNEQGTDEY

-1002 MTKRELNNLFFNN
+1002 MTERELNNLFFNN
-1015 KDIVKSIMS
+1015 SDIVNSILN
-1024 EKRLPNGRDIS
+1024 EDKLPNGRDIS

-1053 GTEYN
+1053 GTKYN

-1064 MTEADRNATRTLTTR
+1064 MTDADRKATRTLTTR
-1079 HYYFFPQEKGLHVH
+1079 HYYFFPQQAGLHVH
-1093 VNIDEITDY
+1093 VNIDEILAG
-1102 KDKVESAEVA
+1102 DKVESAKVD

-1127 LHGSDVTAE
+1127 HHGSDDERGRWTE
-1136 GHRDTKILHNVG
+1136 TLHEVG

-1167 CKKHSITWDAPE
+1167 CTKHNSSEWDAPS
-1179 NIQGEW
+1179 NIKGNWYVSWINGE
-1185 RVNWIGDEETGARRE
+1185 GRRE

-1274 TGISEIVEDTD
+1274 TGISEIVDDTD

>member
-1 MKHLITRLLLVMM
+1 MKHLITRLLLVMI
-14 CVCAIPTAGNA
+14 CACAIPTAGNA
-25 FTLTIAGNANFMD
+25 FTLTIAGKANFMD
-38 SETAQSPTTP
+38 SETVQSPADP
-48 WNTDFVTQTT
+48 WNPNFVSQTI
-58 SGNSSDFYFW
+58 SGDTGDFYFW
-68 APGEFKLSQA
+68 ATGEFKLSQA
-78 GSTTDWD
+78 GSTTDWN

-106 SSSNVGASPSN
+106 SSSNVGASSSN
-117 PKFIHLHVEANKDKV
+117 PKFIHLHVELNKNKV

-140 GHEGVWSTTPF
+140 GHEGAWSTTPF
-151 EEGETIYYFPNEK
+151 EKGETIYYFPNEK

-174 VFNDGTTVLC
+174 FFNDGTTVLC

-197 IPKTGLTAVKI
+197 IPKSGLTAVKI
-208 ERGPADQSN
+208 QRGPADQSN

-239 ESDNGDNWSSAPSS
+239 DPDNGDNWESAPSS
-253 WTNYVPLTEYPTY
+253 WTYYEPLTEPATY
-266 AYYFCSRS
+266 TYYFCSRS

-294 TRSDLSGKQFAIRM
+294 TSSDLSGKQFAIRM
-308 DVNEEQ
+308 DVNGVQ

-322 DIDFTTTKS
+322 AIDFTTTKS

-346 SEAPESD
+346 SEAPKSD

-387 SNRHQIQYSNGE
+387 SNRHQIQYNE
-399 YKPYKFY
+399 NTKTYEDYKFY
-406 VNEEDL
+406 VNKEDL
-412 KNDGEFGFR
+412 DNYGKFGFR

-430 WMGNEGKPNPDGDG
+430 WMGNNEIGK
-444 SDEKDLVGKEF
+444 VF
-455 GTDYELGAD
+455 GTDINFDTE

-484 VTSYNPETNTVVFS
+484 VKSYEPEKGKVVFT
-498 LSKLADDAIVAPELY
+498 LTKLDTDVVLPKLY
-513 IHKTG
+513 IGGTWNNGLDNETEKLQ
-518 DTGRSRITSSKGKY
+518 IPSSHGKY
-532 EPFTIENV
+532 QPVTITVEDNC
-540 SAGTKFCFYSAAT
+540 AFRFYSEKT
-553 DGNRMGPVY
+553 NGNWMGPVY
-562 TADLNVDTEGTLPYT
+562 TDGINVDAEGTLPYT
-577 TIGADRDFKLA
+577 TVGNGNTFKLA
-588 EAGTYIINVSEYLA
+588 EAGTYTINVSEYLA
-602 DDNNVTF
+602 ADNKVTF
-609 TVTKEPGSSVPV
+609 TVTKKADPSFTVPAY
-621 PNTLYLRNSR
+621 LYLRNIKDL
-631 NGDGALI
+631 NGTPIA
-638 PMTRQ
+638 MHRQ

-663 ASEDFA
+663 ANEDFQ
-669 FHFIEREGT
+669 FNFIEKNES
-678 NWSDRGIVCYP
+678 NWPDRGIVCYP
-689 GGTGNT
+689 STNEL
-695 SISANTPVK
+695 SVSANTPAR
-704 INNVGTLSDEPNS
+704 IDNVGTCTDNPDK

-770 LGGKDK
+770 LGGTDK

-816 LSGHFQIVSNG
+816 LSGHFQIVSGG
-827 SWELKDGN
+827 SWEIANND
-835 EIYSHVI
+835 IFSHVI
-842 YINPEDVKANKMSDY
+842 CVLEDDVKANKLSDY

-865 TREDITKGREYR
+865 TRDDIRNGREYR
-877 VRKRSAD
+877 VRKRDESQTN
-884 VSGGSNLGTQC
+884 GSNLGTQC
-895 NAVEGAV
+895 NAVEGAEL
-902 FWFNP
+902 WFNP

-914 RIRITGTPKD
+914 RIRIKGTPKD
-924 YFIFYNMEDAKVN
+924 YFIFYNMEDAQVN
-937 PDMKSETEY
+937 PDKKSETEY

-994 LAPYDLKN
+994 LAPYDLEH
-1002 MTKRELNNLFFNN
+1002 MTERELNNLFFSNS
-1015 KDIVKSIMS
+1015 DIVNSILS
-1024 EKRLPNGRDIS
+1024 EKMLPNGRSIKNC
-1035 VYDKVWIAKIPSG
+1035 KVWIAKIPSG

-1053 GTEYN
+1053 GTKYN

-1093 VNIDEITDY
+1093 VNIDEIRG
-1102 KDKVESAEVA
+1102 DKIEDDVKVA
-1112 YRLYKTDNQYNTIAI
+1112 YRLYKTDNYYNTIAI
-1127 LHGSDVTAE
+1127 HHGSDEKRGRWTE
-1136 GHRDTKILHNVG
+1136 TLHEVG
-1148 SALPL
+1148 SALPR

-1167 CKKHSITWDAPE
+1167 CTKHDKSEWEAPSTITDQKWY
-1179 NIQGEW
+1179 
-1185 RVNWIGDEETGARRE
+1185 VSWIGDETTGARRE

-1212 RLTITMKEEQQPASR
+1212 RLTIKMKQPASR
-1227 AAEGDGKTMV
+1227 AAEGEGETQV
-1237 FYLPERVDVAN
+1237 YYLPERVDVAN
-1248 DDNHYWFENSDLY
+1248 DANHYWFENNDLY
-1261 AKLKAS
+1261 VKLKAS

-1295 GVRVDNPTA
+1295 GVRVDNPAA

>member
-1 MKHLITRLLLVMM
+1 MKHLITRLLLVMI
-14 CVCAIPTAGNA
+14 CACAIPTAGNA

-38 SETAQSPTTP
+38 SKTAQSPTTP
-48 WNTDFVTQTT
+48 WNTDFVTQTI
-58 SGNSSDFYFW
+58 SGDTGDFYFW
-68 APGEFKLSQA
+68 ATGNFKLSQA
-78 GSTTDWD
+78 NPAPTDWN
-85 TFNNSVFQITATNSE
+85 TFNTNDVFQITETKIYWNGRDV
-100 PNWTNK
+100 
-106 SSSNVGASPSN
+106 SNLGTGR
-117 PKFIHLHVEANKDKV
+117 KFIHLHIGPNDSNYVKV
-132 EIQDEPFA
+132 QDEPFE
-140 GHEGVWSTTPF
+140 GHEGAWSTTPF
-151 EEGETIYYFPNEK
+151 KEGETIYYFPNEK

-197 IPKTGLTAVKI
+197 IPKSGLTAVKI

-239 ESDNGDNWSSAPSS
+239 KSDNGDNWKSAPSS
-253 WTNYVPLTEYPTY
+253 WTYYEPLTEHATY
-266 AYYFCSRS
+266 TYYFCSRS

-294 TRSDLSGKQFAIRM
+294 TLSDLSGKQFAIRM
-308 DVNEEQ
+308 DVNGVQ
-314 RYWLIPAT
+314 RRYWLIPAT
-322 DIDFTTTKS
+322 AIDFTTTKS

-346 SEAPESD
+346 SEAPKSD

-387 SNRHQIQYSNGE
+387 SNRHQIQYNE
-399 YKPYKFY
+399 DTKTYKDYKFY
-406 VNEEDL
+406 VNKEDL
-412 KNDGEFGFR
+412 DNDGKFGFR

-430 WMGNEGKPNPDGDG
+430 WMGNNELGK
-444 SDEKDLVGKEF
+444 VF
-455 GTDYELGAD
+455 GTDFNFDTE

-484 VTSYNPETNTVVFS
+484 VKSYEPETNTVVFS
-498 LSKLADDAIVAPELY
+498 LSKLADDAFVTPELY

-518 DTGRSRITSSKGKY
+518 DTGRTRIESSEGKY
-532 EPFTIENV
+532 KPFKIENV
-540 SAGTKFCFYSAAT
+540 IAGTKFCFYSAAT

-577 TIGADRDFKLA
+577 TIGADRNFKLA

-602 DDNNVTF
+602 DDNKVTF

-621 PNTLYLRNSR
+621 PTTLYLRNSR
-631 NGDGALI
+631 NWDDTPIA
-638 PMTRQ
+638 MTRQ

-663 ASEDFA
+663 ANEDFQ
-669 FHFIEREGT
+669 FNFIEKNDS
-678 NWSDRGIVCYP
+678 NWPDRGIVCYP
-689 GGTGNT
+689 STNEL
-695 SISANTPVK
+695 SVSANTPAR
-704 INNVGTLSDEPNS
+704 IDNVGTCTDNPDK

-761 WFSNEFDGD
+761 WFSNEFDGN

-816 LSGHFQIVSNG
+816 LSGHFQIVSGG
-827 SWELKDGN
+827 SWEIANND
-835 EIYSHVI
+835 IFSHVI
-842 YINPEDVKANKMSDY
+842 CVLEDDVKANKLSDY

-865 TREDITKGREYR
+865 TRDDIRNGREYR
-877 VRKRSAD
+877 VRKRDESQTN
-884 VSGGSNLGTQC
+884 GSNLGTQC
-895 NAVEGAV
+895 NAVENAV

-937 PDMKSETEY
+937 PDKKSETEY

-994 LAPYDLKN
+994 LAPYDLEH
-1002 MTKRELNNLFFNN
+1002 MTERELNNLFFSNS
-1015 KDIVKSIMS
+1015 DIVNSILS
-1024 EKRLPNGRDIS
+1024 EKMLPNGRSIKNC
-1035 VYDKVWIAKIPSG
+1035 KVWIAKIPSG

-1053 GTEYN
+1053 GTKYN

-1079 HYYFFPQEKGLHVH
+1079 HYYFFPQQAGLHVH
-1093 VNIDEITDY
+1093 VNIDEILAG
-1102 KDKVESAEVA
+1102 DKVESAKVD

-1127 LHGSDVTAE
+1127 HHGSDDERGRWTE
-1136 GHRDTKILHNVG
+1136 TLHEVG

-1167 CKKHSITWDAPE
+1167 CKEHSITWDAPSDIE
-1179 NIQGEW
+1179 GNW
-1185 RVNWIGDEETGARRE
+1185 RVSWIGDETTGARRE

-1212 RLTITMKEEQQPASR
+1212 RLTIKMKQPVSR
-1227 AAEGDGKTMV
+1227 AAEGEGETQV
-1237 FYLPERVDVAN
+1237 YYLPERVDVAN
-1248 DDNHYWFENSDLY
+1248 DANHYWFENNDLY
-1261 AKLKAS
+1261 VKLKAS

-1274 TGISEIVEDTD
+1274 TGISEIVDDTD

>member
-1 MKHLITRLLLVMM
+1 MM

-25 FTLTIAGNANFMD
+25 FTLTIAGKANFMD
-38 SETAQSPTTP
+38 SETAQSPEDS
-48 WNTDFVTQTT
+48 WNENFVSQTI
-58 SGNSSDFYFW
+58 SGDSGDFYFW
-68 APGEFKLSQA
+68 ATGDFKLSHA
-78 GSTTDWD
+78 DPAPTNWD
-85 TFNNSVFQITATNSE
+85 EFYKKNNVNVAFQITENSID
-100 PNWTNK
+100 WTG
-106 SSSNVGASPSN
+106 SNVSN
-117 PKFIHLHVEANKDKV
+117 LGTDRKFIHLHIELNNNKV

-151 EEGETIYYFPNEK
+151 KEGETIYYFPNEN

-174 VFNDGTTVLC
+174 VFNDETKTTVLC
-184 QTDEYDPDYYKFT
+184 HNYEFDPDYYTFT
-197 IPKTGLTAVKI
+197 VPKEGLTAVKI
-208 ERGPADQSN
+208 ERGKADQSN
-217 WWGNFTAE
+217 WWGNFTVE

-239 ESDNGDNWSSAPSS
+239 DSDNRGNWSSAPSS
-253 WTNYVPLTEYPTY
+253 WTYYEPLTGPATY
-266 AYYFCSRS
+266 TYSFCSRS
-274 TESEEWQLQTLV
+274 SDSEEWQPQTLV

-294 TRSDLSGKQFAIRM
+294 IRSDLSGKQFAIRV
-308 DVNEEQ
+308 DVNGKQ
-314 RYWLIPAT
+314 RYWFIPAT
-322 DIDFTTTKS
+322 DIEFTTTKS
-331 YSLTSTATT
+331 YSLTSAAT
-340 NSCTFP
+340 NDSRTFP
-346 SEAPESD
+346 SDAPASE

-387 SNRHQIQYSNGE
+387 SNRHQIQYNE
-399 YKPYKFY
+399 DTNTYEEYKFY
-406 VNEEDL
+406 VNQEDL
-412 KNDGEFGFR
+412 ANDREFGFR

-430 WMGNEGKPNPDGDG
+430 WMGNNEFGK
-444 SDEKDLVGKEF
+444 VF
-455 GTDYELGAD
+455 GTDFNFDTE

-484 VTSYNPETNTVVFS
+484 VKSYVPETNKVEFS
-498 LSKLADDAIVAPELY
+498 LSKLEDGAIVAPELY

-532 EPFTIENV
+532 EPFKIENV
-540 SAGTKFCFYSAAT
+540 SAGTKFCFYSAET

-602 DDNNVTF
+602 NEGKVTF
-609 TVTKEPGSSVPV
+609 TVTKEPGSSVHV
-621 PNTLYLRNSR
+621 PKTLYLRNSR

-638 PMTRQ
+638 PMTCQ
-643 DGAGDN
+643 EGAGDN
-649 DRNTCKFFAEVDYN
+649 DRNTRKFFAEVDYN
-663 ASEDFA
+663 ANEDFA
-669 FHFIEREGT
+669 FHFIENNESS
-678 NWSDRGIVCYP
+678 WSDRGIVYYP
-689 GGTGNT
+689 GETGNT
-695 SISANTPVK
+695 PISANTPVK
-704 INNVGTLSDEPNS
+704 INNVSSCDNDPGS
-717 AWTYKSTEGG
+717 AWLYNSTESG
-727 KITVS
+727 KITVM
-732 VYFKKNGY
+732 VYFKKNGT

-770 LGGKDK
+770 LGGTDK
-776 NGETIARGINATRW
+776 NGETIARGINSKRW

-924 YFIFYNMEDAKVN
+924 YFIFYNMEDAKDN
-937 PDMKSETEY
+937 PDMKKSLKNGTETIEY
-946 WVRAAINSGK
+946 WVRAAINSSK

-994 LAPYDLKN
+994 LAPYNLKD
-1002 MTKRELNNLFFNN
+1002 MTERELNNLFFNN
-1015 KDIVKSIMS
+1015 SDIVNSILN
-1024 EKRLPNGRDIS
+1024 EDRLPNGRDIS

-1053 GTEYN
+1053 GTKYN

-1093 VNIDEITDY
+1093 VNIDEIRG
-1102 KDKVESAEVA
+1102 DKIEDDVKVA
-1112 YRLYKTDNQYNTIAI
+1112 YRLYKTDNYYNTIAI
-1127 LHGSDVTAE
+1127 HHGSDEKQGRWTE
-1136 GHRDTKILHNVG
+1136 TLHEVG
-1148 SALPL
+1148 SALPR

-1167 CKKHSITWDAPE
+1167 CTKHDKSEWEAPSTITDQKWY
-1179 NIQGEW
+1179 
-1185 RVNWIGDEETGARRE
+1185 VSWIGDEATGARRE

-1261 AKLKAS
+1261 VKLKAS

-1274 TGISEIVEDTD
+1274 TGISEIVDDTD

>member
-1 MKHLITRLLLVMM
+1 MKHLITRLLLVMI
-14 CVCAIPTAGNA
+14 CACAIPTAGNA

-38 SETAQSPTTP
+38 SETAQSSTEP
-48 WNTDFVTQTT
+48 WNTKFVSQTI
-58 SGNSSDFYFW
+58 SGDTGDFYFW
-68 APGEFKLSQA
+68 ATGNFKLSQA
-78 GSTTDWD
+78 DPAPTSWG
-85 TFNNSVFQITATNSE
+85 TFNTDKVFQITESSI
-100 PNWTNK
+100 NWNGRDV
-106 SSSNVGASPSN
+106 SNLGTGR
-117 PKFIHLHVEANKDKV
+117 KFIHLHIGPGGSNYVKVQDK
-132 EIQDEPFA
+132 PFE
-140 GHEGVWSTTPF
+140 GHEGAWSTTPF

-197 IPKTGLTAVKI
+197 IPKSGLTAVKI

-239 ESDNGDNWSSAPSS
+239 DPDNGNNWSSAPSS

-308 DVNEEQ
+308 DVNGVQ

-322 DIDFTTTKS
+322 AIDFTTTKS

-346 SEAPESD
+346 SEAPKSD

-387 SNRHQIQYSNGE
+387 SNRHQIQYNE
-399 YKPYKFY
+399 NTKTYEDYKFY
-406 VNEEDL
+406 VNKEDL
-412 KNDGEFGFR
+412 DNDGKFGFR

-430 WMGNEGKPNPDGDG
+430 WMGNNEFDK
-444 SDEKDLVGKEF
+444 VF
-455 GTDYELGAD
+455 GTDFNFDTE

-484 VTSYNPETNTVVFS
+484 VKSYEPETNTVVFS
-498 LSKLADDAIVAPELY
+498 LSKLADDAFVTPELY

-518 DTGRSRITSSKGKY
+518 DTGRTRIESSEGKY
-532 EPFTIENV
+532 KPFKIENV
-540 SAGTKFCFYSAAT
+540 IAGTKFCFYSAAT
-553 DGNRMGPVY
+553 DGNSMGPVY

-577 TIGADRDFKLA
+577 TIGADRNFKLA

-602 DDNNVTF
+602 DDNKVTF

-621 PNTLYLRNSR
+621 PKTLYLRNSR
-631 NGDGALI
+631 NGDGAPI
-638 PMTRQ
+638 AMTRQ

-649 DRNTCKFFAEVDYN
+649 DRNKCKFFAEVDYN
-663 ASEDFA
+663 ANEDFA
-669 FHFIEREGT
+669 FHFIEKEGT

-689 GGTGNT
+689 GGTDNT
-695 SISANTPVK
+695 PISANTPVK
-704 INNVGTLSDEPNS
+704 INNVSSCTNDPGS
-717 AWTYKSTEGG
+717 AWSYNSTESG
-727 KITVS
+727 KITVM
-732 VYFKKNGY
+732 VYFKKNGT

-842 YINPEDVKANKMSDY
+842 YINTEDVKANKMSDY

-994 LAPYDLKN
+994 LAPYDLEH
-1002 MTKRELNNLFFNN
+1002 MTERELNNLFFSNS
-1015 KDIVKSIMS
+1015 DIVNSILS
-1024 EKRLPNGRDIS
+1024 EKMLPNGRSIKNC
-1035 VYDKVWIAKIPSG
+1035 KVWIAKIPSG

-1053 GTEYN
+1053 GTKYN

-1064 MTEADRNATRTLTTR
+1064 MTDADRKATRTLTTR
-1079 HYYFFPQEKGLHVH
+1079 HYYFFPQQAGLHAH
-1093 VNIDEITDY
+1093 VNIDEILAG
-1102 KDKVESAEVA
+1102 DKVESAKVD

-1136 GHRDTKILHNVG
+1136 GHRKTEILHRVG
-1148 SALPL
+1148 SALPR
-1153 TKDSEATNGIGWYE
+1153 TKDSEATNKIGWYE
-1167 CKKHSITWDAPE
+1167 CKEHSITWDAPS
-1179 NIQGEW
+1179 NIEGNW
-1185 RVNWIGDEETGARRE
+1185 RVSWIGDETKGARRE

-1212 RLTITMKEEQQPASR
+1212 RLTIKMKQPVSR
-1227 AAEGDGKTMV
+1227 AAEGEGETQV
-1237 FYLPERVDVAN
+1237 YYLPERVDVAN
-1248 DDNHYWFENSDLY
+1248 DANHYWFENSDLY

>member
-1 MKHLITRLLLVMM
+1 MI
-14 CVCAIPTAGNA
+14 CACAIPTAGNA

-38 SETAQSPTTP
+38 SETAQSSTEP
-48 WNTDFVTQTT
+48 WNTKFVSQTI
-58 SGNSSDFYFW
+58 SGDTGDFYFW
-68 APGEFKLSQA
+68 AIGNFKLSQA
-78 GSTTDWD
+78 NPAPTDWN
-85 TFNNSVFQITATNSE
+85 TFNTNDVFQIIENTI
-100 PNWTNK
+100 NWDGRNV
-106 SSSNVGASPSN
+106 SNLGTGR
-117 PKFIHLHVEANKDKV
+117 KFIHLHIGPNDSNYVKV
-132 EIQDEPFA
+132 QDEPFE
-140 GHEGVWSTTPF
+140 GHEGAWSTTPF
-151 EEGETIYYFPNEK
+151 VKGETIYYFPNEN

-174 VFNDGTTVLC
+174 VFNDETTVLC

-197 IPKTGLTAVKI
+197 IPKSGLTAVKI
-208 ERGPADQSN
+208 QRGPADQSN

-239 ESDNGDNWSSAPSS
+239 DSDNRGNWSSAPSS
-253 WTNYVPLTEYPTY
+253 WTYYEPLTGPATY
-266 AYYFCSRS
+266 TYYFYSRS
-274 TESEEWQLQTLV
+274 NESEAWQPQTLV

-294 TRSDLSGKQFAIRM
+294 TRSDLSGKQFAIRV
-308 DVNEEQ
+308 DVNDKQ
-314 RYWLIPAT
+314 RYWFIPAT
-322 DIDFTTTKS
+322 DIEFTTTKS
-331 YSLTSTATT
+331 YSLTSAAT
-340 NSCTFP
+340 NDSRTFP
-346 SEAPESD
+346 SDAPASE

-359 FNGKKPSRLRVNPT
+359 FKDNKPSRLRVNPT

-387 SNRHQIQYSNGE
+387 SNRHQIQYSNGA
-399 YKPYKFY
+399 YKPYQFY
-406 VNEEDL
+406 VNQEDL
-412 KNDGEFGFR
+412 DNDGKFGFR

-430 WMGNEGKPNPDGDG
+430 WMGNNEFGKVFG
-444 SDEKDLVGKEF
+444 SDINFDTE
-455 GTDYELGAD
+455 

-484 VTSYNPETNTVVFS
+484 VKSYVPEKGKVVFT
-498 LSKLADDAIVAPELY
+498 LTKLDTDVVLPKLY
-513 IHKTG
+513 IGGTWNNGLVNETEKLQ
-518 DTGRSRITSSKGKY
+518 IPSSHGKY
-532 EPFTIENV
+532 QPVTITVEDNC
-540 SAGTKFCFYSAAT
+540 AFRFYSEKT
-553 DGNRMGPVY
+553 NGNWMGPVY
-562 TADLNVDTEGTLPYT
+562 TNGINVDAEGTLPYT
-577 TIGADRDFKLA
+577 TVGNGNTFKLA
-588 EAGTYIINVSEYLA
+588 EAGTYTIKVSEYLA
-602 DDNNVTF
+602 DNNKVTF
-609 TVTKEPGSSVPV
+609 TVTKEADPSFTVPT
-621 PNTLYLRNSR
+621 TLYLRNSR
-631 NGDGALI
+631 NWDDTPIA
-638 PMTRQ
+638 MTRQ

-663 ASEDFA
+663 ANEDFQ
-669 FHFIEREGT
+669 FNFIEKNES
-678 NWSDRGIVCYP
+678 NWPDRGIVCYP
-689 GGTGNT
+689 STNEL
-695 SISANTPVK
+695 SVSANTPAR
-704 INNVGTLSDEPNS
+704 IDNVGTCTDNPDK

-842 YINPEDVKANKMSDY
+842 YINTEDVKANKMSDY
-857 RAFKMNRI
+857 RAFKMNPI

-924 YFIFYNMEDAKVN
+924 YFIFYNMEDAKVK
-937 PDMKSETEY
+937 PDKKSETEY

-994 LAPYDLKN
+994 LAPYDLEH
-1002 MTKRELNNLFFNN
+1002 MTERELNDLFFSNS
-1015 KDIVKSIMS
+1015 DIVNSILS
-1024 EKRLPNGRDIS
+1024 EKMPPNGRSIKNC
-1035 VYDKVWIAKIPSG
+1035 KVWIAKIPSG

-1053 GTEYN
+1053 GTKYN

-1064 MTEADRNATRTLTTR
+1064 MTDADRKATRTLTTR
-1079 HYYFFPQEKGLHVH
+1079 HYYFFPQQAGLHVH
-1093 VNIDEITDY
+1093 VNIDEILAG
-1102 KDKVESAEVA
+1102 DKVESAEVA

-1136 GHRDTKILHNVG
+1136 GHRKTEILHKVG

-1167 CKKHSITWDAPE
+1167 CTKHNKSEWDAPS
-1179 NIQGEW
+1179 NIEDNWYVSWINGE
-1185 RVNWIGDEETGARRE
+1185 GRRE

-1295 GVRVDNPTA
+1295 GVRVDNPAA

>member
-38 SETAQSPTTP
+38 SKTAQSPEDS
-48 WNTDFVTQTT
+48 WNENFVSQTI
-58 SGNSSDFYFW
+58 SGDTADFYFW
-68 APGEFKLSQA
+68 ATGNFKLSHA
-78 GSTTDWD
+78 DPAPTNWD
-85 TFNNSVFQITATNSE
+85 TFNYNVFQITESSI
-100 PNWTNK
+100 NWNVK
-106 SSSNVGASPSN
+106 DVSNLGTGR
-117 PKFIHLHVEANKDKV
+117 KFIHLHIELNKDKV
-132 EIQDEPFA
+132 EVQDEPFA
-140 GHEGVWSTTPF
+140 GHEGVWAF
-151 EEGETIYYFPNEK
+151 LNGETIYYFPNEK

-184 QTDEYDPDYYKFT
+184 HNYEFDPDYYTFT
-197 IPKTGLTAVKI
+197 VPKEGLTAVKI
-208 ERGPADQSN
+208 ERGKADQSN

-239 ESDNGDNWSSAPSS
+239 ESDNGNNWSSAPSS
-253 WTNYVPLTEYPTY
+253 WTYYEPLTEPATY
-266 AYYFCSRS
+266 TYYFCSRS
-274 TESEEWQLQTLV
+274 SDSEEWQLQTLM

-294 TRSDLSGKQFAIRM
+294 TRSDLSGKQFAIRV
-308 DVNEEQ
+308 DVNGVQ
-314 RYWLIPAT
+314 RYWFIPAT
-322 DIDFTTTKS
+322 DIEFTTTKS
-331 YSLTSTATT
+331 YSLTSAAT
-340 NSCTFP
+340 NDSRTFP
-346 SEAPESD
+346 SDAPASE

-359 FNGKKPSRLRVNPT
+359 FKDNKPSRLRVNPP
-373 AAAYNQTLFVGIAS
+373 AAAYNKTLFVGIAS
-387 SNRHQIQYSNGE
+387 SNRHQIQYSNGA
-399 YKPYKFY
+399 YTPYKFY
-406 VNEEDL
+406 VNQEDL
-412 KNDGEFGFR
+412 DNDGEFGFR

-430 WMGNEGKPNPDGDG
+430 WMGHNEFGK
-444 SDEKDLVGKEF
+444 VF
-455 GTDYELGAD
+455 GTDNDLNFDTE

-484 VTSYNPETNTVVFS
+484 VTSYTPETNTVVFS
-498 LSKLADDAIVAPELY
+498 LSKLGDDAIVAPELY
-513 IHKTG
+513 IYKTG
-518 DTGRSRITSSKGKY
+518 DTGRTRIESSEGKY
-532 EPFTIENV
+532 KPFKIENV

-553 DGNRMGPVY
+553 GGNSMGPVY

-577 TIGADRDFKLA
+577 TIGADRNFKLA
-588 EAGTYIINVSEYLA
+588 EAGTYTINVSEYLA
-602 DDNNVTF
+602 ADNKVTF
-609 TVTKEPGSSVPV
+609 TVTKEANPSFTVPT
-621 PNTLYLRNSR
+621 TLYLRNIKDL
-631 NGDGALI
+631 NGTPIA
-638 PMTRQ
+638 MTRQ

-649 DRNTCKFFAEVDYN
+649 DRNTCKFIAEVDYN
-663 ASEDFA
+663 ANEDFQ
-669 FHFIEREGT
+669 FNFIEKNES
-678 NWSDRGIVCYP
+678 NWPDRGIVCYP
-689 GGTGNT
+689 STNEL
-695 SISANTPVK
+695 SVSANTPAR
-704 INNVGTLSDEPNS
+704 IDNVGACTDNPDK
-717 AWTYKSTEGG
+717 AWSYNSTEGG

-761 WFSNEFDGD
+761 WFSNEFDGK
-770 LGGKDK
+770 LGDTDK
-776 NGETIARGINATRW
+776 NGETIAQGINATRW
-790 EADKD
+790 NADKD
-795 NWKLEYVGDGWY
+795 NWKLEYAGDGWY

-895 NAVEGAV
+895 NAVENAV

-924 YFIFYNMEDAKVN
+924 YFIFYNMEMAKVN

-1002 MTKRELNNLFFNN
+1002 MTERELNNLFFNN
-1015 KDIVKSIMS
+1015 EDIVKSIMS

-1035 VYDKVWIAKIPSG
+1035 VYNKVWIAKIPSG

-1053 GTEYN
+1053 GTKYN

-1093 VNIDEITDY
+1093 VNIDEIL
-1102 KDKVESAEVA
+1102 DKVESAKVD
-1112 YRLYKTDNQYNTIAI
+1112 YRLYKTDNYYNTIAI
-1127 LHGSDVTAE
+1127 HHGSDQERGRWTE
-1136 GHRDTKILHNVG
+1136 TLHEFG

-1153 TKDSEATNGIGWYE
+1153 TKDSEATKGIGWNE
-1167 CKKHSITWDAPE
+1167 CTPHAKSEWDAPTSITGD
-1179 NIQGEW
+1179 NW
-1185 RVNWIGDEETGARRE
+1185 YVSWIGDKGTGARRE

-1212 RLTITMKEEQQPASR
+1212 RLTIKMKQPVSR
-1227 AAEGDGKTMV
+1227 AAEGEGETQV
-1237 FYLPERVDVAN
+1237 YYLPERVDVAN
-1248 DDNHYWFENSDLY
+1248 DANHYWFENSDLY

>member
-1 MKHLITRLLLVMM
+1 MKHLITRLLLVMI
-14 CVCAIPTAGNA
+14 CACAIPTAGNA
-25 FTLTIAGNANFMD
+25 FTLTIAGKANFMD
-38 SETAQSPTTP
+38 SETVQSPEDSWKT
-48 WNTDFVTQTT
+48 NFVSQTI
-58 SGNSSDFYFW
+58 SGDTGDFYFW
-68 APGEFKLSQA
+68 ATGNFKLSQA
-78 GSTTDWD
+78 NPAPTDWN
-85 TFNNSVFQITATNSE
+85 TFNTNDVFQITESSI
-100 PNWTNK
+100 NWNGRDV
-106 SSSNVGASPSN
+106 SNLGTGR
-117 PKFIHLHVEANKDKV
+117 KFIHLHIGPNDSNYVKV
-132 EIQDEPFA
+132 QDEPFE

-151 EEGETIYYFPNEK
+151 EEGETIYYFQNEN

-184 QTDEYDPDYYKFT
+184 HNYEFDPDYYTFT
-197 IPKTGLTAVKI
+197 VPKEGLTAVKI
-208 ERGPADQSN
+208 QRGKADQSD
-217 WWGNFTAE
+217 WWDNFTAE

-239 ESDNGDNWSSAPSS
+239 ESNNGNWESAPSS
-253 WTNYVPLTEYPTY
+253 WTYYEPLTKPATY
-266 AYYFCSRS
+266 TYYFCSRS
-274 TESEEWQLQTLV
+274 SDSEEWQLQPLM

-294 TRSDLSGKQFAIRM
+294 TRSDLSGKQFAIRV
-308 DVNEEQ
+308 DVNDKQ

-322 DIDFTTTKS
+322 AIDFTTTKS

-346 SEAPESD
+346 SEAPKSD

-387 SNRHQIQYSNGE
+387 SNRHQIQYNE
-399 YKPYKFY
+399 NTKTYEDYKFY
-406 VNEEDL
+406 VNKEDL
-412 KNDGEFGFR
+412 DNDGKFGFR

-430 WMGNEGKPNPDGDG
+430 WMGNNEFGKVFG
-444 SDEKDLVGKEF
+444 SDINFDTE
-455 GTDYELGAD
+455 

-484 VTSYNPETNTVVFS
+484 VKSYVPEKGKVVFT
-498 LSKLADDAIVAPELY
+498 LTKLDTDVVLPKLY
-513 IHKTG
+513 IGGTWNNGLVNETEKLQ
-518 DTGRSRITSSKGKY
+518 IPSSHGKY
-532 EPFTIENV
+532 QPVTITVKDNCV
-540 SAGTKFCFYSAAT
+540 FRFYSEKT
-553 DGNRMGPVY
+553 NGNWMGPVY
-562 TADLNVDTEGTLPYT
+562 TDGINVDAEGTLPYT
-577 TIGADRDFKLA
+577 TVGNGNTFKLA
-588 EAGTYIINVSEYLA
+588 EAGTYTIKVSEYLA
-602 DDNNVTF
+602 DNNKVTF
-609 TVTKEPGSSVPV
+609 TVTKEADPSFTVPT
-621 PNTLYLRNSR
+621 TLYLRNSR
-631 NGDGALI
+631 NWDDTPIA
-638 PMTRQ
+638 MTRQ

-663 ASEDFA
+663 ANEDFQ
-669 FHFIEREGT
+669 FNFIEKNES
-678 NWSDRGIVCYP
+678 NWPDRGIVCYP
-689 GGTGNT
+689 STNEL
-695 SISANTPVK
+695 SVSANTPAR
-704 INNVGTLSDEPNS
+704 IDNVGTCTDNPDK

-857 RAFKMNRI
+857 RAFEMNPI

-937 PDMKSETEY
+937 PDMKSKTEY

-1002 MTKRELNNLFFNN
+1002 MTERELNNLFFNN
-1015 KDIVKSIMS
+1015 SDIVNSILN
-1024 EKRLPNGRDIS
+1024 EDKLPNGRDIS

-1053 GTEYN
+1053 GTKYN

-1064 MTEADRNATRTLTTR
+1064 MTDADRKATRTLTTR
-1079 HYYFFPQEKGLHVH
+1079 HYYFFPQQAGLHVH
-1093 VNIDEITDY
+1093 VNIDEILAG
-1102 KDKVESAEVA
+1102 DKVESAEVA

-1136 GHRDTKILHNVG
+1136 GHRKTEILHRVG

-1167 CKKHSITWDAPE
+1167 CEEHSITWDAPS
-1179 NIQGEW
+1179 NIEGNW
-1185 RVNWIGDEETGARRE
+1185 RVSWIGDETTDARRE

-1212 RLTITMKEEQQPASR
+1212 RLTIKMKQPASR
-1227 AAEGDGKTMV
+1227 AAEGEGETQV
-1237 FYLPERVDVAN
+1237 YYLPERVVVAN
-1248 DDNHYWFENSDLY
+1248 DANLYWFENSDLY

-1295 GVRVDNPTA
+1295 GVRVDSPAA

>member
-1 MKHLITRLLLVMM
+1 
-14 CVCAIPTAGNA
+14 
-25 FTLTIAGNANFMD
+25 
-38 SETAQSPTTP
+38 
-48 WNTDFVTQTT
+48 
-58 SGNSSDFYFW
+58 
-68 APGEFKLSQA
+68 
-78 GSTTDWD
+78 
-85 TFNNSVFQITATNSE
+85 
-100 PNWTNK
+100 
-106 SSSNVGASPSN
+106 
-117 PKFIHLHVEANKDKV
+117 
-132 EIQDEPFA
+132 
-140 GHEGVWSTTPF
+140 
-151 EEGETIYYFPNEK
+151 
-164 FKSSD
+164 
-169 AIFRA
+169 
-174 VFNDGTTVLC
+174 
-184 QTDEYDPDYYKFT
+184 
-197 IPKTGLTAVKI
+197 
-208 ERGPADQSN
+208 
-217 WWGNFTAE
+217 
-225 LKSKDKGSNNCITM
+225 
-239 ESDNGDNWSSAPSS
+239 
-253 WTNYVPLTEYPTY
+253 
-266 AYYFCSRS
+266 
-274 TESEEWQLQTLV
+274 
-286 PEYGKCSF
+286 
-294 TRSDLSGKQFAIRM
+294 
-308 DVNEEQ
+308 
-314 RYWLIPAT
+314 
-322 DIDFTTTKS
+322 
-331 YSLTSTATT
+331 
-340 NSCTFP
+340 
-346 SEAPESD
+346 
-353 YTFVIE
+353 
-359 FNGKKPSRLRVNPT
+359 
-373 AAAYNQTLFVGIAS
+373 
-387 SNRHQIQYSNGE
+387 
-399 YKPYKFY
+399 
-406 VNEEDL
+406 
-412 KNDGEFGFR
+412 
-421 FYSEPNGGV
+421 
-430 WMGNEGKPNPDGDG
+430 MGNNELGK
-444 SDEKDLVGKEF
+444 VF
-455 GTDYELGAD
+455 GTDPDSDFKFDTE

-484 VTSYNPETNTVVFS
+484 VKSYVPETNKVEFS
-498 LSKLADDAIVAPELY
+498 LSKLEDGAIVAPELY
-513 IHKTG
+513 IKTG
-518 DTGRSRITSSKGKY
+518 DTGRSRIVSSQGKY

-553 DGNRMGPVY
+553 GGNSMGPVY

-577 TIGADRDFKLA
+577 TIGADRNFKLA
-588 EAGTYIINVSEYLA
+588 EAGTYTINVSEYLA
-602 DDNNVTF
+602 ADNKVTF
-609 TVTKEPGSSVPV
+609 TVTKKANPSFTVPA
-621 PNTLYLRNSR
+621 TLYLRNIKDL
-631 NGDGALI
+631 NGTPIA
-638 PMTRQ
+638 MTRQ

-663 ASEDFA
+663 ASEDFQ
-669 FHFIEREGT
+669 FNFIEKNES
-678 NWSDRGIVCYP
+678 NWPDRGIVCYP
-689 GGTGNT
+689 STNEL
-695 SISANTPVK
+695 SVSANTPAR
-704 INNVGTLSDEPNS
+704 IDNVGTCTDNPDK

-827 SWELKDGN
+827 SWELTYDNKPN

-937 PDMKSETEY
+937 PDMKSKTEY

-994 LAPYDLKN
+994 LAPYDLEH
-1002 MTKRELNNLFFNN
+1002 MTERELNNLFFSNS
-1015 KDIVKSIMS
+1015 DIVNSILS
-1024 EKRLPNGRDIS
+1024 EKMLPNGRSIKNC
-1035 VYDKVWIAKIPSG
+1035 KVWIAKIPSG

-1053 GTEYN
+1053 GTKYN

-1064 MTEADRNATRTLTTR
+1064 MTDADRKATRTLTTR
-1079 HYYFFPQEKGLHVH
+1079 HYYFFPQQAGLHVH
-1093 VNIDEITDY
+1093 VNIDEILAG
-1102 KDKVESAEVA
+1102 DKVESAEVA

-1136 GHRDTKILHNVG
+1136 GHRKTEILHKVG
-1148 SALPL
+1148 SALPR
-1153 TKDSEATNGIGWYE
+1153 TKDSEATNKIGWYE
-1167 CKKHSITWDAPE
+1167 CNKTWNAPDIE
-1179 NIQGEW
+1179 GNW
-1185 RVNWIGDEETGARRE
+1185 LVNWIGDEATGARRE

-1212 RLTITMKEEQQPASR
+1212 RLTIKMKQPASR
-1227 AAEGDGKTMV
+1227 AAEGEGETQV
-1237 FYLPERVDVAN
+1237 YYLPERVDVAN
-1248 DDNHYWFENSDLY
+1248 DANHYWFENSDLY

-1274 TGISEIVEDTD
+1274 TGISEIVDDTD

>member
-1 MKHLITRLLLVMM
+1 MKHLITRLLLVMI
-14 CVCAIPTAGNA
+14 CACAIPTAGNA

-38 SETAQSPTTP
+38 SKTVLSPEDS
-48 WNTDFVTQTT
+48 WNPNFVTESI
-58 SGNSSDFYFW
+58 SGDTGDFYFW
-68 APGEFKLSQA
+68 ATGNFKLSQA
-78 GSTTDWD
+78 DPAPTDWE
-85 TFNNSVFQITATNSE
+85 TFNTDKVFQITESTI
-100 PNWTNK
+100 NWDGRDV
-106 SSSNVGASPSN
+106 SNLGTGC
-117 PKFIHLHVEANKDKV
+117 KFIHLHIGTGGSNYVNV
-132 EIQDEPFA
+132 QDEPFE

-151 EEGETIYYFPNEK
+151 EKGETIYYFPNEK

-197 IPKTGLTAVKI
+197 IPKSGLTAVKI
-208 ERGPADQSN
+208 ERGKADQSN

-225 LKSKDKGSNNCITM
+225 LKSKDKGSKNCITM
-239 ESDNGDNWSSAPSS
+239 DPDNGNNWSSAPSS

-346 SEAPESD
+346 SEAPASE

-359 FNGKKPSRLRVNPT
+359 FKDNKPSRLRVNPT

-387 SNRHQIQYSNGE
+387 SNRHQIQYSNGA
-399 YKPYKFY
+399 YKPYQFY
-406 VNEEDL
+406 VNQEDL
-412 KNDGEFGFR
+412 DNDGKFGFR

-430 WMGNEGKPNPDGDG
+430 WMGNNEFGK
-444 SDEKDLVGKEF
+444 VF
-455 GTDYELGAD
+455 GTDINFDTE

-473 FLKETGAYAIN
+473 FLEETGAYAIN
-484 VTSYNPETNTVVFS
+484 VKSYVPEKGKVVFT
-498 LSKLADDAIVAPELY
+498 LTKLDTDVVLPKLY
-513 IHKTG
+513 IGGTWNNGLVNETEKVQ
-518 DTGRSRITSSKGKY
+518 IPSSHGKY
-532 EPFTIENV
+532 QPVTITVEDNC
-540 SAGTKFCFYSAAT
+540 AFRFYSEKT
-553 DGNRMGPVY
+553 NGNWMGPVY
-562 TADLNVDTEGTLPYT
+562 TNGINVDAEGTLPYT
-577 TIGADRDFKLA
+577 TVGNGNTFKLA
-588 EAGTYIINVSEYLA
+588 EAGTYTIKVSEYLA
-602 DDNNVTF
+602 ADNKVTF
-609 TVTKEPGSSVPV
+609 TVTKKADPSFTVPAY
-621 PNTLYLRNSR
+621 LYLRNIKDL
-631 NGDGALI
+631 NGTPIA
-638 PMTRQ
+638 MTRQ

-663 ASEDFA
+663 ANEDFQ
-669 FHFIEREGT
+669 FNFIEKNES
-678 NWSDRGIVCYP
+678 NWPDRGIVCYP
-689 GGTGNT
+689 STNEL
-695 SISANTPVK
+695 SVSANTPAR
-704 INNVGTLSDEPNS
+704 IDNVGTCTDNPDK

-776 NGETIARGINATRW
+776 NDETIARGINATRW

-857 RAFKMNRI
+857 RAFEMNRI

-924 YFIFYNMEDAKVN
+924 YFIFYNMEDAKDI

-1002 MTKRELNNLFFNN
+1002 MTERELNNLFFNN
-1015 KDIVKSIMS
+1015 SDIVNSILN
-1024 EKRLPNGRDIS
+1024 EDKLPNGRDIS

-1053 GTEYN
+1053 GTKYN

-1064 MTEADRNATRTLTTR
+1064 MTDADRKATRTLTTR
-1079 HYYFFPQEKGLHVH
+1079 HYYFFPQQAGLHVH
-1093 VNIDEITDY
+1093 VNIDEILAG
-1102 KDKVESAEVA
+1102 DKVESAKVD

-1136 GHRDTKILHNVG
+1136 GHRDTEILHKVG

-1167 CKKHSITWDAPE
+1167 CNKPWNAPDIE
-1179 NIQGEW
+1179 GNW
-1185 RVNWIGDEETGARRE
+1185 LVNWIGDEATGARRE

-1212 RLTITMKEEQQPASR
+1212 RLTIKMKEEQQPASR

-1237 FYLPERVDVAN
+1237 FYLSERVDVAN

-1295 GVRVDNPTA
+1295 GVRVDNPAA

>member
-1 MKHLITRLLLVMM
+1 MM

-38 SETAQSPTTP
+38 TKTVQSSTFTLPG
-48 WNTDFVTQTT
+48 VSQTT

-68 APGEFKLSQA
+68 ATGEFKLSQA
-78 GSTTDWD
+78 GSTTDWE
-85 TFNNSVFQITATNSE
+85 TFNDKNSVLQIIETTLNWRTNA
-100 PNWTNK
+100 N
-106 SSSNVGASPSN
+106 SNVGGSPSN
-117 PKFIHLHVEANKDKV
+117 PKFIHLHIELNKDKV
-132 EIQDEPFA
+132 EVQDEPFA
-140 GHEGVWSTTPF
+140 GHEGAWAF
-151 EEGETIYYFPNEK
+151 LNGETIYYLPNEN

-197 IPKTGLTAVKI
+197 IPKSGLTAVKI
-208 ERGPADQSN
+208 ERGPADQSK
-217 WWGNFTAE
+217 WWGNFTVE

-239 ESDNGDNWSSAPSS
+239 ESDNGNNWSSAPSS
-253 WTNYVPLTEYPTY
+253 WTYYEPLTESSTY
-266 AYYFCSRS
+266 TYYFYSRS
-274 TESEEWQLQTLV
+274 SESEAWQSQILV

-308 DVNEEQ
+308 DVNGVQ
-314 RYWLIPAT
+314 RYWFVPAT

-331 YSLTSTATT
+331 YSLTPTATT

-373 AAAYNQTLFVGIAS
+373 AAAYNKTLFVGIAS
-387 SNRHQIQYSNGE
+387 SNRHQIQYSNGA

-577 TIGADRDFKLA
+577 TIGANRDFKLA

-602 DDNNVTF
+602 DDNKVTF

-704 INNVGTLSDEPNS
+704 INNVGTLTDEPNS

-761 WFSNEFDGD
+761 WFSNEFDGK
-770 LGGKDK
+770 LGDTDK
-776 NGETIARGINATRW
+776 NGETIAQGINATRW
-790 EADKD
+790 NADKD

-816 LSGHFQIVSNG
+816 LSGHFQIVRYG
-827 SWELKDGN
+827 SWELTYDNKPN

-1002 MTKRELNNLFFNN
+1002 MTERELNNLFFNN

-1053 GTEYN
+1053 GTKYN

>member
-1 MKHLITRLLLVMM
+1 MI
-14 CVCAIPTAGNA
+14 CACAIPTAGNA

-38 SETAQSPTTP
+38 SKTVQSPKDP
-48 WNTDFVTQTT
+48 WNENFVTKSI
-58 SGNSSDFYFW
+58 SGDTGDFYFW
-68 APGEFKLSQA
+68 ATGNFKLSQA
-78 GSTTDWD
+78 DPAPTNWN
-85 TFNNSVFQITATNSE
+85 TFNTNDVFQITENTI
-100 PNWTNK
+100 NWDVHNV
-106 SSSNVGASPSN
+106 SNLGTGC
-117 PKFIHLHVEANKDKV
+117 KFIHLHIGPNDSNYVKV
-132 EIQDEPFA
+132 QDEPFA

-174 VFNDGTTVLC
+174 VFNDETTVLC

-197 IPKTGLTAVKI
+197 IPKSGLTAVKI

-217 WWGNFTAE
+217 WWGNFTVE

-239 ESDNGDNWSSAPSS
+239 DPDNGNNWSSAPSS

-274 TESEEWQLQTLV
+274 SDSEEWQLQILV

-294 TRSDLSGKQFAIRM
+294 TRSDLSGKQFAIRV
-308 DVNEEQ
+308 DVNGVQ

-322 DIDFTTTKS
+322 AIDFTTTKS

-346 SEAPESD
+346 SEAPKSD

-387 SNRHQIQYSNGE
+387 SNRHQIQYNE
-399 YKPYKFY
+399 NTKTYEDYKFY
-406 VNEEDL
+406 VNKEDL
-412 KNDGEFGFR
+412 DNDGKFGFR

-430 WMGNEGKPNPDGDG
+430 WMGNNELGK
-444 SDEKDLVGKEF
+444 VF
-455 GTDYELGAD
+455 GTDPDSDFKFGTE

-484 VTSYNPETNTVVFS
+484 VKSYVPEKGKVVFT
-498 LSKLADDAIVAPELY
+498 LTKLDTDVVLPKLY
-513 IHKTG
+513 IGGTRNNGLVNETEKLQ
-518 DTGRSRITSSKGKY
+518 IPSSHGKY
-532 EPFTIENV
+532 QPVTITVKDNCV
-540 SAGTKFCFYSAAT
+540 FRFYSEKT
-553 DGNRMGPVY
+553 NGNWMGPVY
-562 TADLNVDTEGTLPYT
+562 TDGINVDAEGTLPYT
-577 TIGADRDFKLA
+577 TVGNGKTFKLA
-588 EAGTYIINVSEYLA
+588 EAGTYTIKVSEYLA
-602 DDNNVTF
+602 DNNKVTF
-609 TVTKEPGSSVPV
+609 TVTKEADPSFTVPT
-621 PNTLYLRNSR
+621 TLYLRNSG
-631 NGDGALI
+631 NLNSTPIA
-638 PMTRQ
+638 MTRQ

-663 ASEDFA
+663 ANDDFQ
-669 FHFIEREGT
+669 FNFIEKNES
-678 NWSDRGIVCYP
+678 NWSDCGIVCYP
-689 GGTGNT
+689 SANEL
-695 SISANTPVK
+695 SVSANTPAR
-704 INNVGTLSDEPNS
+704 IDNVGTCTDNPDK
-717 AWTYKSTEGG
+717 AWSYNSTEGG

-842 YINPEDVKANKMSDY
+842 YINTEDVKANKMSDY
-857 RAFKMNRI
+857 RAFEMNRI

-924 YFIFYNMEDAKVN
+924 YFIFYNMEDAKDH

-994 LAPYDLKN
+994 LAPYDLEH
-1002 MTKRELNNLFFNN
+1002 MTERELNNLFFSNS
-1015 KDIVKSIMS
+1015 DIVNSILS
-1024 EKRLPNGRDIS
+1024 EKMLPNGRSIKNC
-1035 VYDKVWIAKIPSG
+1035 KVWIAKIPSG

-1053 GTEYN
+1053 GTKYN

-1093 VNIDEITDY
+1093 VNIDEILAG
-1102 KDKVESAEVA
+1102 DKVESAEVA

-1136 GHRDTKILHNVG
+1136 GHRKTEILHRVG

-1153 TKDSEATNGIGWYE
+1153 TKDSEATNKIGWYE
-1167 CKKHSITWDAPE
+1167 CKEHSITWDAPS
-1179 NIQGEW
+1179 NIEGNW
-1185 RVNWIGDEETGARRE
+1185 RVSWIGDETTGARRE

-1212 RLTITMKEEQQPASR
+1212 RLTIKMKQPASR
-1227 AAEGDGKTMV
+1227 AAEGDGETMV

-1274 TGISEIVEDTD
+1274 TGISEIVDDTD

-1295 GVRVDNPTA
+1295 GVRVDNPAA

>member
-1 MKHLITRLLLVMM
+1 MKHLITRLLLVMI
-14 CVCAIPTAGNA
+14 CACAIPTAGNA
-25 FTLTIAGNANFMD
+25 FTLTIAGKANFMD
-38 SETAQSPTTP
+38 SETVQSPEDS
-48 WNTDFVTQTT
+48 WNTNFVSQTI
-58 SGNSSDFYFW
+58 SGDTGDFYFW
-68 APGEFKLSQA
+68 ATGNFKRSQA
-78 GSTTDWD
+78 DPAPTSWETFITDK
-85 TFNNSVFQITATNSE
+85 VFQITESSI
-100 PNWTNK
+100 NWNGRDV
-106 SSSNVGASPSN
+106 SNLGTGR
-117 PKFIHLHVEANKDKV
+117 KFIHLHIGPNDSNYVKV
-132 EIQDEPFA
+132 QDEPFE
-140 GHEGVWSTTPF
+140 GHEGAWSTTPF

-197 IPKTGLTAVKI
+197 IPKSGLTAVKI

-239 ESDNGDNWSSAPSS
+239 DPDNGNNWSSAPSS

-274 TESEEWQLQTLV
+274 TESEKWQLQTLV

-308 DVNEEQ
+308 DVNGVQ

-322 DIDFTTTKS
+322 AIDFTTTKS

-387 SNRHQIQYSNGE
+387 SNRHQIQYNE
-399 YKPYKFY
+399 DTKTYKDYKFY
-406 VNEEDL
+406 VNKEDL
-412 KNDGEFGFR
+412 DNDGKFGFR

-430 WMGNEGKPNPDGDG
+430 WMGNNEFGKVFG
-444 SDEKDLVGKEF
+444 SDINFDTE
-455 GTDYELGAD
+455 

-484 VTSYNPETNTVVFS
+484 VKSYEPETNTVVFS
-498 LSKLADDAIVAPELY
+498 LSKLADDAFVTPELY

-518 DTGRSRITSSKGKY
+518 DTGRTRIESSEGKY
-532 EPFTIENV
+532 KPFKIENV
-540 SAGTKFCFYSAAT
+540 IAGTKFCFYSAAT

-577 TIGADRDFKLA
+577 TIGADRNFKLA

-602 DDNNVTF
+602 DDNKVTF
-609 TVTKEPGSSVPV
+609 TVTKEADPSFTVPT
-621 PNTLYLRNSR
+621 TLYLRNSR
-631 NGDGALI
+631 NWDDTPIA
-638 PMTRQ
+638 MTRQ

-663 ASEDFA
+663 ANEDFQ
-669 FHFIEREGT
+669 FNFIEKNES
-678 NWSDRGIVCYP
+678 NWPDRGIVCYP
-689 GGTGNT
+689 STNEL
-695 SISANTPVK
+695 SVSANTPAR
-704 INNVGTLSDEPNS
+704 IDNVGTCTDNPDK

-761 WFSNEFDGD
+761 WFSKEFDGD

-842 YINPEDVKANKMSDY
+842 YINTEDVKANKMSDY

-924 YFIFYNMEDAKVN
+924 YFIFYNMEGAQVN
-937 PDMKSETEY
+937 PDKKSETEY

-1002 MTKRELNNLFFNN
+1002 MTERELNNLFFNN
-1015 KDIVKSIMS
+1015 SDIVNSILN
-1024 EKRLPNGRDIS
+1024 EDKLPNGRDIS

-1053 GTEYN
+1053 GTKYN

-1064 MTEADRNATRTLTTR
+1064 MTDADRKATRTLTTR
-1079 HYYFFPQEKGLHVH
+1079 HYYFFPQQAGLHVH
-1093 VNIDEITDY
+1093 VNIDEILAG
-1102 KDKVESAEVA
+1102 DKSAKVD

-1136 GHRDTKILHNVG
+1136 GHRKTEILHKVG

-1167 CKKHSITWDAPE
+1167 CVEHSITWDAPS
-1179 NIQGEW
+1179 NIEGNW
-1185 RVNWIGDEETGARRE
+1185 RVSWIGDETTGARRE

-1212 RLTITMKEEQQPASR
+1212 RLTIKMKQPASR

-1295 GVRVDNPTA
+1295 GVRVDNPAA

>member
-1 MKHLITRLLLVMM
+1 MI
-14 CVCAIPTAGNA
+14 CACAIPTAGNA
-25 FTLTIAGNANFMD
+25 FTLTIAGKANFMD
-38 SETAQSPTTP
+38 SETVQSPEDS
-48 WNTDFVTQTT
+48 WNTNFVSQTI
-58 SGNSSDFYFW
+58 SGDTGDFYFW
-68 APGEFKLSQA
+68 ATGNFKLSQA
-78 GSTTDWD
+78 NPAPTDWN
-85 TFNNSVFQITATNSE
+85 TFNTNDVFQITETKIYWNGRDV
-100 PNWTNK
+100 
-106 SSSNVGASPSN
+106 SNLGTGR
-117 PKFIHLHVEANKDKV
+117 KFIHLHIGPNDSNYVKV
-132 EIQDEPFA
+132 QDEPFE
-140 GHEGVWSTTPF
+140 GHEGAWSTTPF
-151 EEGETIYYFPNEK
+151 KEGETIYYFPNEK

-184 QTDEYDPDYYKFT
+184 QTDEYNPDYYKFT
-197 IPKTGLTAVKI
+197 IPKSGLTAVKI

-225 LKSKDKGSNNCITM
+225 LKSKDKGSNNYITM
-239 ESDNGDNWSSAPSS
+239 KSDNGDNWKSAPSS
-253 WTNYVPLTEYPTY
+253 WTYYEPLTEHATY
-266 AYYFCSRS
+266 TYYFCSRS

-294 TRSDLSGKQFAIRM
+294 TLSDLSGKQFAIRM
-308 DVNEEQ
+308 DVNDKQ
-314 RYWLIPAT
+314 RYWFIPAT
-322 DIDFTTTKS
+322 DIEFTTTKS
-331 YSLTSTATT
+331 YSLTSAAT
-340 NSCTFP
+340 NDSRTFP
-346 SEAPESD
+346 SDAPASE

-359 FNGKKPSRLRVNPT
+359 FKDNKPSRLRVNPT

-387 SNRHQIQYSNGE
+387 SNRHQIQYNE
-399 YKPYKFY
+399 DTKTYKDYKFY
-406 VNEEDL
+406 VNKEDL
-412 KNDGEFGFR
+412 DNDGKFGFR

-430 WMGNEGKPNPDGDG
+430 WMGNNELGK
-444 SDEKDLVGKEF
+444 VF
-455 GTDYELGAD
+455 GTDPDSDFKFDTE

-484 VTSYNPETNTVVFS
+484 VKSYVPEKGKVVFT
-498 LSKLADDAIVAPELY
+498 LTKLDTDVVLPKLY
-513 IHKTG
+513 IGGTWNNGLVNETEKLQ
-518 DTGRSRITSSKGKY
+518 IPSSHGKY
-532 EPFTIENV
+532 QPVTITVEDNC
-540 SAGTKFCFYSAAT
+540 AFRFYSEKT
-553 DGNRMGPVY
+553 NGNWMGPVY
-562 TADLNVDTEGTLPYT
+562 TNGINVDAEGTLPYT
-577 TIGADRDFKLA
+577 TVGNGNTFKLA
-588 EAGTYIINVSEYLA
+588 EAGTYTIKVSEYLA
-602 DDNNVTF
+602 DNNKVTF
-609 TVTKEPGSSVPV
+609 TVTKEADPSFTVPT
-621 PNTLYLRNSR
+621 TLYLRNSR
-631 NGDGALI
+631 NWDDTPIA
-638 PMTRQ
+638 MTRQ

-663 ASEDFA
+663 ANEDFQ
-669 FHFIEREGT
+669 FNFIEKNES
-678 NWSDRGIVCYP
+678 NWPDRGIVCYP
-689 GGTGNT
+689 STNEL
-695 SISANTPVK
+695 SVSANTPAR
-704 INNVGTLSDEPNS
+704 IDNVGTCTDNPDK

-857 RAFKMNRI
+857 RAFEMNRI

-1002 MTKRELNNLFFNN
+1002 MTERELNNLFFNN
-1015 KDIVKSIMS
+1015 SDIVNSILN
-1024 EKRLPNGRDIS
+1024 EDKLPNGRDIS

-1053 GTEYN
+1053 GTKYN

-1064 MTEADRNATRTLTTR
+1064 MTDADRKATRTLTTR
-1079 HYYFFPQEKGLHVH
+1079 HYYFFPQQAGLHVH
-1093 VNIDEITDY
+1093 VNIDEILAG
-1102 KDKVESAEVA
+1102 DKVESAEVA

-1136 GHRDTKILHNVG
+1136 GHRKTEILHKVG

-1167 CKKHSITWDAPE
+1167 CNKPWNAPDIE
-1179 NIQGEW
+1179 GNW
-1185 RVNWIGDEETGARRE
+1185 LVNWIGDEATGARRE

-1212 RLTITMKEEQQPASR
+1212 RLTIKMKQPASR
-1227 AAEGDGKTMV
+1227 AADGEGETQV
-1237 FYLPERVDVAN
+1237 YYLPERVDVAN
-1248 DDNHYWFENSDLY
+1248 DDNLYWFENSDLY

-1295 GVRVDNPTA
+1295 GVRVDNPAA

>member
-1 MKHLITRLLLVMM
+1 MI
-14 CVCAIPTAGNA
+14 CACAIPTAGNA
-25 FTLTIAGNANFMD
+25 FTLTIAGKANFMD
-38 SETAQSPTTP
+38 SETAQSSTEP
-48 WNTDFVTQTT
+48 WNTKFVSQTI
-58 SGNSSDFYFW
+58 SGDTGDFYFW
-68 APGEFKLSQA
+68 AIGNFKLSQA
-78 GSTTDWD
+78 NPAPTDWN
-85 TFNNSVFQITATNSE
+85 TFNTNDVFQIIENTI
-100 PNWTNK
+100 NWDGRDV
-106 SSSNVGASPSN
+106 SNLGTGR
-117 PKFIHLHVEANKDKV
+117 KFIHLHIGPNDSNYVKV
-132 EIQDEPFA
+132 QDEPFE
-140 GHEGVWSTTPF
+140 GHEGAWSTTPF
-151 EEGETIYYFPNEK
+151 KEGETIYYFPNEK

-174 VFNDGTTVLC
+174 VFNDETTVLC

-197 IPKTGLTAVKI
+197 IPKSGLTAVKI
-208 ERGPADQSN
+208 QRGPADQSN

-239 ESDNGDNWSSAPSS
+239 DPDNGNNWSSAPSS
-253 WTNYVPLTEYPTY
+253 WTYYEPLTEPATY
-266 AYYFCSRS
+266 TYYFCSRS
-274 TESEEWQLQTLV
+274 TESEKWQLQTLV

-294 TRSDLSGKQFAIRM
+294 TRSDLSGKQFAIRV
-308 DVNEEQ
+308 DVNDKQ
-314 RYWLIPAT
+314 RYWFIPAT
-322 DIDFTTTKS
+322 DIEFTTTKS
-331 YSLTSTATT
+331 YSLTSAAT
-340 NSCTFP
+340 NDSRTFP
-346 SEAPESD
+346 SDAPASE

-359 FNGKKPSRLRVNPT
+359 FKDNKPSRLRVNPT

-387 SNRHQIQYSNGE
+387 SNRHQIQYSNGA
-399 YKPYKFY
+399 YKPYQFY
-406 VNEEDL
+406 VNQEDL
-412 KNDGEFGFR
+412 DNDGKFGFR

-430 WMGNEGKPNPDGDG
+430 WMGNNEFGKVFG
-444 SDEKDLVGKEF
+444 SDINFDTE
-455 GTDYELGAD
+455 

-484 VTSYNPETNTVVFS
+484 VKSYVPEKGKVVFT
-498 LSKLADDAIVAPELY
+498 LTKLDTDVVLPKLY
-513 IHKTG
+513 IGGTWNNGLVNETEKLQ
-518 DTGRSRITSSKGKY
+518 IPSSHGKY
-532 EPFTIENV
+532 QPVTITVEDNC
-540 SAGTKFCFYSAAT
+540 AFRFYSEKT
-553 DGNRMGPVY
+553 NGNWMGPVY
-562 TADLNVDTEGTLPYT
+562 TNGINVDAEGTLPYT
-577 TIGADRDFKLA
+577 TVGNGNTFKLA
-588 EAGTYIINVSEYLA
+588 EAGTYTIKVSEYLA
-602 DDNNVTF
+602 DNNKVTF
-609 TVTKEPGSSVPV
+609 TVTKEADPSFTVPT
-621 PNTLYLRNSR
+621 TLYLRNSR
-631 NGDGALI
+631 NWDDTPIA
-638 PMTRQ
+638 MTRQ

-663 ASEDFA
+663 ANEDFQ
-669 FHFIEREGT
+669 FNFIEKNES
-678 NWSDRGIVCYP
+678 NWPDRGIVCYP
-689 GGTGNT
+689 STNEL
-695 SISANTPVK
+695 SVSANTPAR
-704 INNVGTLSDEPNS
+704 IDNVGTCTDNPDK

-776 NGETIARGINATRW
+776 NGETIARGINATRL

-842 YINPEDVKANKMSDY
+842 YINTEDVKANKMSDY
-857 RAFKMNRI
+857 RAFEMNRI

-895 NAVEGAV
+895 NAVENAV

-924 YFIFYNMEDAKVN
+924 YFIFYNMEDAKDI

-1002 MTKRELNNLFFNN
+1002 MTERELNNLFFNN
-1015 KDIVKSIMS
+1015 SDIVNSILN
-1024 EKRLPNGRDIS
+1024 EDKLPNGRDIS

-1053 GTEYN
+1053 GTKYN

-1064 MTEADRNATRTLTTR
+1064 MTDADRKATRTLTTR
-1079 HYYFFPQEKGLHVH
+1079 HYYFFPQQAGLHVH
-1093 VNIDEITDY
+1093 VNIDEILAG
-1102 KDKVESAEVA
+1102 DKVESAEVA

-1136 GHRDTKILHNVG
+1136 GHRKTEILHRVG

-1167 CKKHSITWDAPE
+1167 CTKHNKSEWDAPS
-1179 NIQGEW
+1179 NIEDNWYVSWINGE
-1185 RVNWIGDEETGARRE
+1185 GRRE

-1212 RLTITMKEEQQPASR
+1212 RLTIKMKQPASR
-1227 AAEGDGKTMV
+1227 AAEGEGETQV
-1237 FYLPERVDVAN
+1237 YYLPERVDVAN
-1248 DDNHYWFENSDLY
+1248 DANHYWFENSDLY

-1274 TGISEIVEDTD
+1274 TGISEIVDDTD

>member
-38 SETAQSPTTP
+38 TKTAQSPTTP

-68 APGEFKLSQA
+68 ATGEFKLSQA
-78 GSTTDWD
+78 GSTTDWN

-106 SSSNVGASPSN
+106 SSSNVGASSSN
-117 PKFIHLHVEANKDKV
+117 PKFIHLHVEANKYKV
-132 EIQDEPFA
+132 EIQDEPFE
-140 GHEGVWSTTPF
+140 GHEGAWSTTPF
-151 EEGETIYYFPNEK
+151 EEGETIYYFPNEN

-174 VFNDGTTVLC
+174 VFNGGTTVLC
-184 QTDEYDPDYYKFT
+184 HNYEFDPDYYTFT
-197 IPKTGLTAVKI
+197 VPKEGLTAVKI
-208 ERGPADQSN
+208 ERGKADQSN

-239 ESDNGDNWSSAPSS
+239 DSENRGNWSSAPSS
-253 WTNYVPLTEYPTY
+253 WTYYEPLTGPATY
-266 AYYFCSRS
+266 TYYFYSRS
-274 TESEEWQLQTLV
+274 NESEAWQPQTLV

-294 TRSDLSGKQFAIRM
+294 TRSDLSGKQFAIRV
-308 DVNEEQ
+308 DVNDKQ
-314 RYWLIPAT
+314 RYWFIPAT
-322 DIDFTTTKS
+322 DIEFTTTKS
-331 YSLTSTATT
+331 YSLTSAAT
-340 NSCTFP
+340 NDSRTFP
-346 SEAPESD
+346 SDAPASE

-359 FNGKKPSRLRVNPT
+359 FKDNKPSRLRVNPT

-387 SNRHQIQYSNGE
+387 SNRHQIQYNE
-399 YKPYKFY
+399 DTKTYEDYKFY
-406 VNEEDL
+406 VNKEDL
-412 KNDGEFGFR
+412 DNDGKFGFR

-430 WMGNEGKPNPDGDG
+430 WMGNNEFGK
-444 SDEKDLVGKEF
+444 VF
-455 GTDYELGAD
+455 GTDINFDTE

-473 FLKETGAYAIN
+473 FLKEIGAYAIN
-484 VTSYNPETNTVVFS
+484 VKSYVPETNKVEFS
-498 LSKLADDAIVAPELY
+498 LSKLEDGAIVAPELY
-513 IHKTG
+513 IKTG
-518 DTGRSRITSSKGKY
+518 DTGRTRIESSEGKY
-532 EPFTIENV
+532 KPFKIENV
-540 SAGTKFCFYSAAT
+540 IAGTKFCFYSAAT

-577 TIGADRDFKLA
+577 TIGADRNFKLA

-602 DDNNVTF
+602 ADNKVTF

-621 PNTLYLRNSR
+621 PKTLYLRNSR
-631 NGDGALI
+631 NGDGAPI
-638 PMTRQ
+638 AMTRQ

-649 DRNTCKFFAEVDYN
+649 DRNKCKFFAEVDYN
-663 ASEDFA
+663 ANEDFA
-669 FHFIEREGT
+669 FHFIEKEGT

-689 GGTGNT
+689 GGTDNT
-695 SISANTPVK
+695 PISANTPVK
-704 INNVGTLSDEPNS
+704 INNVSSCTNDPGS
-717 AWTYKSTEGG
+717 AWSYNSTESG
-727 KITVS
+727 KITVM
-732 VYFKKNGY
+732 VYFKKNGT

-924 YFIFYNMEDAKVN
+924 YFIFYNMEGAQVN
-937 PDMKSETEY
+937 PDKKKSPKNGTETIEY

-994 LAPYDLKN
+994 LAPYDLKS
-1002 MTKRELNNLFFNN
+1002 MTERELNNLFFSN
-1015 KDIVKSIMS
+1015 KDIVNSILN
-1024 EKRLPNGRDIS
+1024 EGRLPNGRDIK
-1035 VYDKVWIAKIPSG
+1035 VYDKVWIAKVPSG

-1053 GTEYN
+1053 GTKYN

-1064 MTEADRNATRTLTTR
+1064 MTDADRKATRTLTTR

-1093 VNIDEITDY
+1093 VNIDEILAG
-1102 KDKVESAEVA
+1102 DKVESAKVD

-1136 GHRDTKILHNVG
+1136 GHRKTEILHRVG
-1148 SALPL
+1148 SALPR
-1153 TKDSEATNGIGWYE
+1153 TKDSEATNKIGWYE
-1167 CKKHSITWDAPE
+1167 CKEHSITWDAPS
-1179 NIQGEW
+1179 NIEGNW
-1185 RVNWIGDEETGARRE
+1185 RVSWIGDETKGARRE

-1212 RLTITMKEEQQPASR
+1212 RLTIKMKQPVSR
-1227 AAEGDGKTMV
+1227 AAEGEGETQV
-1237 FYLPERVDVAN
+1237 YYLPERVDVAN
-1248 DDNHYWFENSDLY
+1248 DANHYWFENSDLY

-1274 TGISEIVEDTD
+1274 TGISEIVDDTD

>member
-1 MKHLITRLLLVMM
+1 MKHLITRLLLVMI
-14 CVCAIPTAGNA
+14 CACAIPTAGNA
-25 FTLTIAGNANFMD
+25 FTLTIAGKANFMD
-38 SETAQSPTTP
+38 SETVQSPEDSWKT
-48 WNTDFVTQTT
+48 NFVSQTI
-58 SGNSSDFYFW
+58 SGDTGDFYFW
-68 APGEFKLSQA
+68 ATGNFKLSQA
-78 GSTTDWD
+78 NPAPTDWN
-85 TFNNSVFQITATNSE
+85 TFNTNDVFQITETRI
-100 PNWTNK
+100 NWDVHDV
-106 SSSNVGASPSN
+106 SNLGTGR
-117 PKFIHLHVEANKDKV
+117 KFIHLHIGTGGSNSVKV
-132 EIQDEPFA
+132 QDEPFA

-151 EEGETIYYFPNEK
+151 KEGETIYYFPNEK

-184 QTDEYDPDYYKFT
+184 QTDEYDPDYYIFT
-197 IPKTGLTAVKI
+197 VPKEGLTAVKI
-208 ERGPADQSN
+208 ERGKADQSN

-239 ESDNGDNWSSAPSS
+239 DPDNGNNWSSAPSS

-274 TESEEWQLQTLV
+274 NESEAWQPQTLV

-294 TRSDLSGKQFAIRM
+294 TRSDLSGKQFAIRV
-308 DVNEEQ
+308 DVNDKQ
-314 RYWLIPAT
+314 RYWFIPAT
-322 DIDFTTTKS
+322 DIEFTTTKS
-331 YSLTSTATT
+331 YSLTSAAT
-340 NSCTFP
+340 NDSRTFP
-346 SEAPESD
+346 SDAPASE

-359 FNGKKPSRLRVNPT
+359 FKDNKPSRLRVNPT

-387 SNRHQIQYSNGE
+387 SNRHQIQYSNGA
-399 YKPYKFY
+399 YKPYQFY
-406 VNEEDL
+406 VNQEDL
-412 KNDGEFGFR
+412 DNDGKFGFR

-430 WMGNEGKPNPDGDG
+430 WMGNNEFGK
-444 SDEKDLVGKEF
+444 VF
-455 GTDYELGAD
+455 GTDINFDTE

-484 VTSYNPETNTVVFS
+484 VKSYVPETNTVVFS
-498 LSKLADDAIVAPELY
+498 LSKLADDAIVAHELY
-513 IHKTG
+513 IGGTWNNGLVNETEKLQ
-518 DTGRSRITSSKGKY
+518 IPSSHGKY
-532 EPFTIENV
+532 QPVKITVDDNCAFR
-540 SAGTKFCFYSAAT
+540 FYSEKT
-553 DGNRMGPVY
+553 NGNWMGPVY
-562 TADLNVDTEGTLPYT
+562 TDGINVDAEGTLPYT
-577 TIGADRDFKLA
+577 TVGNGNTFKLA
-588 EAGTYIINVSEYLA
+588 EAGTYTIKVSEYLA
-602 DDNNVTF
+602 DNNKVTF
-609 TVTKEPGSSVPV
+609 TVTKEADPSFTVPT
-621 PNTLYLRNSR
+621 TLYLRNSR
-631 NGDGALI
+631 NWDDTPIA
-638 PMTRQ
+638 MTRQ

-663 ASEDFA
+663 ANEDFQ
-669 FHFIEREGT
+669 FNFIEKNES
-678 NWSDRGIVCYP
+678 NWPDRGIVCYP
-689 GGTGNT
+689 STKEL
-695 SISANTPVK
+695 SVSANTPAR
-704 INNVGTLSDEPNS
+704 IDNVGTCTDNPDK

-857 RAFKMNRI
+857 RAFEMNRI

-877 VRKRSAD
+877 VCKRSAD

-924 YFIFYNMEDAKVN
+924 YFIFYNMEKAGEGVFD
-937 PDMKSETEY
+937 PDMKISLNEQGTDEY

-994 LAPYDLKN
+994 LAPYDLKS
-1002 MTKRELNNLFFNN
+1002 MTERELNNLFFSN
-1015 KDIVKSIMS
+1015 KDIVNSILK
-1024 EKRLPNGRDIS
+1024 EGRLPNGRDIK

-1053 GTEYN
+1053 GTKYN

-1064 MTEADRNATRTLTTR
+1064 MTDADRKATRTLTTR
-1079 HYYFFPQEKGLHVH
+1079 HYYFFPQQAGLHVH
-1093 VNIDEITDY
+1093 VNIDEILAG
-1102 KDKVESAEVA
+1102 DKVESAKVD

-1127 LHGSDVTAE
+1127 RHGSDVTAE
-1136 GHRDTKILHNVG
+1136 GHRKTEILHRVG

-1153 TKDSEATNGIGWYE
+1153 TKDSEATNKIGWYE
-1167 CKKHSITWDAPE
+1167 CTKHNKSEWDAPS
-1179 NIQGEW
+1179 NIEDNWYVSWINGE
-1185 RVNWIGDEETGARRE
+1185 GRRE
-1200 VAYDDNSAFVQF
+1200 VAYDDNSVFVQF
-1212 RLTITMKEEQQPASR
+1212 RLTIKMKQPASR
-1227 AAEGDGKTMV
+1227 AAEGEGETQV
-1237 FYLPERVDVAN
+1237 YYLPERVDVAN
-1248 DDNHYWFENSDLY
+1248 DANHYWFENSDLY

-1274 TGISEIVEDTD
+1274 TGISEIVDDTD

-1295 GVRVDNPTA
+1295 GVRVDNPAA

>member
-1 MKHLITRLLLVMM
+1 MKHLITRLLLVMI
-14 CVCAIPTAGNA
+14 CACAIPTAGNA

-38 SETAQSPTTP
+38 SKTAQSPTTP
-48 WNTDFVTQTT
+48 WNTNFVSQTI
-58 SGNSSDFYFW
+58 SGDTGDFYFW
-68 APGEFKLSQA
+68 AIGNFKLSQA
-78 GSTTDWD
+78 NPAPTSWE
-85 TFNNSVFQITATNSE
+85 TFNTDKVFQITESSI
-100 PNWTNK
+100 NWNGRDV
-106 SSSNVGASPSN
+106 SNLGTGR
-117 PKFIHLHVEANKDKV
+117 KFIHLHIGPNNSNYVKV
-132 EIQDEPFA
+132 QDEPFE

-197 IPKTGLTAVKI
+197 IPKSGLTAVKI

-239 ESDNGDNWSSAPSS
+239 KSDNGDNWKSAPSS
-253 WTNYVPLTEYPTY
+253 WTYYEPLTEPAT
-266 AYYFCSRS
+266 YYFCSRS
-274 TESEEWQLQTLV
+274 SDSEEWQLQTLM

-308 DVNEEQ
+308 DVNGVQ

-322 DIDFTTTKS
+322 AIDFTTTIS

-346 SEAPESD
+346 SEAPKSD

-387 SNRHQIQYSNGE
+387 SNRHQIQYNE
-399 YKPYKFY
+399 DTKTYEDYKFY
-406 VNEEDL
+406 VNKEDL
-412 KNDGEFGFR
+412 DNDGKFGFR

-430 WMGNEGKPNPDGDG
+430 WMGNNELGK
-444 SDEKDLVGKEF
+444 VF
-455 GTDYELGAD
+455 GTDFNFDTE

-484 VTSYNPETNTVVFS
+484 VKSYEPETNTVVFS
-498 LSKLADDAIVAPELY
+498 LSKLADDAFVTPELY

-518 DTGRSRITSSKGKY
+518 DTGRTRIESSEGKY
-532 EPFTIENV
+532 KPFKIENV
-540 SAGTKFCFYSAAT
+540 ISGTKFCFYSAAT

-577 TIGADRDFKLA
+577 TIGADRNFKLA

-602 DDNNVTF
+602 DNNKVTF
-609 TVTKEPGSSVPV
+609 TVTKEADPSFTVPT
-621 PNTLYLRNSR
+621 TLYLRNSR
-631 NGDGALI
+631 NWDDTPIA
-638 PMTRQ
+638 MTRQ

-663 ASEDFA
+663 ANEDFQ
-669 FHFIEREGT
+669 FNFIEKNES
-678 NWSDRGIVCYP
+678 NWPDRGIVCYP
-689 GGTGNT
+689 STNEL
-695 SISANTPVK
+695 SVSANTPAR
-704 INNVGTLSDEPNS
+704 IDNVGTCTDNPDK

-776 NGETIARGINATRW
+776 NDETIARGINATRW

-842 YINPEDVKANKMSDY
+842 YINTEDVKANKMSDY

-895 NAVEGAV
+895 NAVENAV

-924 YFIFYNMEDAKVN
+924 YFIFYNMEDAQVK
-937 PDMKSETEY
+937 PDKKSETEY

-994 LAPYDLKN
+994 LAPYDLEH
-1002 MTKRELNNLFFNN
+1002 MTERELNNLFFSNS
-1015 KDIVKSIMS
+1015 DIVNSILS
-1024 EKRLPNGRDIS
+1024 EKMLPNGRSIKNC
-1035 VYDKVWIAKIPSG
+1035 KVWIAKIPSG

-1053 GTEYN
+1053 GTKYN

-1093 VNIDEITDY
+1093 VNIDEIRG
-1102 KDKVESAEVA
+1102 DKIEDDVKVA

-1136 GHRDTKILHNVG
+1136 GHRKTEILHKVG

-1167 CKKHSITWDAPE
+1167 CEEHSITWDAPS
-1179 NIQGEW
+1179 NIEGNW
-1185 RVNWIGDEETGARRE
+1185 RVSWIGDETTGARRE

-1295 GVRVDNPTA
+1295 GVRVDNPAA

>member
-1 MKHLITRLLLVMM
+1 MKHLITRLLLVMI
-14 CVCAIPTAGNA
+14 CACAIPTAGNA
-25 FTLTIAGNANFMD
+25 FTLTIAGKANFMD
-38 SETAQSPTTP
+38 SETVQSPEDSWKT
-48 WNTDFVTQTT
+48 NFVSQTI
-58 SGNSSDFYFW
+58 SGDTGDFYFW
-68 APGEFKLSQA
+68 ATGNFKLSQA
-78 GSTTDWD
+78 NPAPTDWN
-85 TFNNSVFQITATNSE
+85 TFNTNDVFQITESSI
-100 PNWTNK
+100 NWNGRDV
-106 SSSNVGASPSN
+106 SNLGTGR
-117 PKFIHLHVEANKDKV
+117 KFIHLHIGPNDSNYVKV
-132 EIQDEPFA
+132 QDEPFE

-151 EEGETIYYFPNEK
+151 EEGETIYYFPNEN

-184 QTDEYDPDYYKFT
+184 HNYEFDPDYYTFT
-197 IPKTGLTAVKI
+197 VPKEGLTAVKI
-208 ERGPADQSN
+208 QRGKADQSD
-217 WWGNFTAE
+217 WWDNFTAE

-239 ESDNGDNWSSAPSS
+239 ESNNGNWESAPSS
-253 WTNYVPLTEYPTY
+253 WTYYEPLTKPATY
-266 AYYFCSRS
+266 TYYFCSRS
-274 TESEEWQLQTLV
+274 SDSEEWQLQPLM

-294 TRSDLSGKQFAIRM
+294 TRSDLSGKQFAIRV
-308 DVNEEQ
+308 DVNDKQ
-314 RYWLIPAT
+314 RYWFIPAT
-322 DIDFTTTKS
+322 DIEFTTTKS
-331 YSLTSTATT
+331 YSLTSAAT
-340 NSCTFP
+340 NDSRTFP
-346 SEAPESD
+346 SDAPASE

-359 FNGKKPSRLRVNPT
+359 FKDNKPSRLRVNPT

-387 SNRHQIQYSNGE
+387 SNRHQIQYSNGA
-399 YKPYKFY
+399 YKPYQFY
-406 VNEEDL
+406 VNQEDL
-412 KNDGEFGFR
+412 DNDGEFGFR

-430 WMGNEGKPNPDGDG
+430 WMGNNEFGKVFG
-444 SDEKDLVGKEF
+444 SDINFDTE
-455 GTDYELGAD
+455 

-484 VTSYNPETNTVVFS
+484 VKSYVPETNTVVFS
-498 LSKLADDAIVAPELY
+498 LSKLADDAIVAHELY
-513 IHKTG
+513 IGGTWNNGLVNETEKLQ
-518 DTGRSRITSSKGKY
+518 IPSSHGKY
-532 EPFTIENV
+532 QPVTITVEDNC
-540 SAGTKFCFYSAAT
+540 AFRFYSEKT
-553 DGNRMGPVY
+553 NGNWMGPVY
-562 TADLNVDTEGTLPYT
+562 TDGINVDAEGTLPYT
-577 TIGADRDFKLA
+577 TVGNGNTFKLA
-588 EAGTYIINVSEYLA
+588 EAGTYTINVSEYLA
-602 DDNNVTF
+602 ADNKVTF
-609 TVTKEPGSSVPV
+609 TVTKKANPSFTVPA
-621 PNTLYLRNSR
+621 TLYLRNIKDL
-631 NGDGALI
+631 NGTPIA
-638 PMTRQ
+638 MTRQ

-663 ASEDFA
+663 ANEDFQ
-669 FHFIEREGT
+669 FNFIEKNES
-678 NWSDRGIVCYP
+678 NWPDRGIVCYP
-689 GGTGNT
+689 STNEL
-695 SISANTPVK
+695 SVSANTPAR
-704 INNVGTLSDEPNS
+704 IDNVGTCTDNPDK

-857 RAFKMNRI
+857 RAFEMNRI

-895 NAVEGAV
+895 NAVEGAEL
-902 FWFNP
+902 WFNP

-914 RIRITGTPKD
+914 RIRIKGTPKD
-924 YFIFYNMEDAKVN
+924 YFIFYNMEKAGEGVFD
-937 PDMKSETEY
+937 PDKKSETEY

-1002 MTKRELNNLFFNN
+1002 MTERELNNLFFNN
-1015 KDIVKSIMS
+1015 SDIVNSILN
-1024 EKRLPNGRDIS
+1024 EDKLPNGRDIS

-1053 GTEYN
+1053 GTKYN

-1079 HYYFFPQEKGLHVH
+1079 HYYFFPQQAGLHVH
-1093 VNIDEITDY
+1093 VNIDEILAG
-1102 KDKVESAEVA
+1102 DKVESAKVA

-1136 GHRDTKILHNVG
+1136 GHRKTEILHRVG
-1148 SALPL
+1148 SALPR
-1153 TKDSEATNGIGWYE
+1153 TKDSEAANKIGWYE
-1167 CKKHSITWDAPE
+1167 CEKHSITWDAPS
-1179 NIQGEW
+1179 NIEGNW
-1185 RVNWIGDEETGARRE
+1185 RVSWIGDETTGARRE

-1212 RLTITMKEEQQPASR
+1212 RLTIKMKQPASR
-1227 AAEGDGKTMV
+1227 AAEGEGETQV
-1237 FYLPERVDVAN
+1237 YYLPERVDVAN
-1248 DDNHYWFENSDLY
+1248 DANHYWFENSDLY

-1274 TGISEIVEDTD
+1274 TGISEIVDDTD

>member
-1 MKHLITRLLLVMM
+1 MM

-38 SETAQSPTTP
+38 SKTVQSPEDS
-48 WNTDFVTQTT
+48 WNTNFVTESI
-58 SGNSSDFYFW
+58 SGDTGDFYFW
-68 APGEFKLSQA
+68 ATGNFKLSQA
-78 GSTTDWD
+78 DPAPTDWE
-85 TFNNSVFQITATNSE
+85 TFNTDKVFQITKSTI
-100 PNWTNK
+100 NWDGRDV
-106 SSSNVGASPSN
+106 SNLGTGC
-117 PKFIHLHVEANKDKV
+117 KFIHLHIGTGGSNYVNV
-132 EIQDEPFA
+132 QDEPFA

-151 EEGETIYYFPNEK
+151 EEGETIYYFPNEN

-184 QTDEYDPDYYKFT
+184 HNYEFDPDYYTFT
-197 IPKTGLTAVKI
+197 VPKEGLTAVKI
-208 ERGPADQSN
+208 ERGKADQSN

-239 ESDNGDNWSSAPSS
+239 ESDNGNNWSSAPSS
-253 WTNYVPLTEYPTY
+253 WTYYEPLTEPATY
-266 AYYFCSRS
+266 TYYFCSRS
-274 TESEEWQLQTLV
+274 SDSEEWQLQTLM

-294 TRSDLSGKQFAIRM
+294 TRSDLSGKQFAIRV
-308 DVNEEQ
+308 DVNGVQ
-314 RYWLIPAT
+314 RYWFIPAT
-322 DIDFTTTKS
+322 DIEFTTTKS
-331 YSLTSTATT
+331 YSLTSAAT
-340 NSCTFP
+340 NDSRTFP
-346 SEAPESD
+346 SDAPASE

-359 FNGKKPSRLRVNPT
+359 FKDNKPSRLRVNPP
-373 AAAYNQTLFVGIAS
+373 AAAYNKTLFVGIAS
-387 SNRHQIQYSNGE
+387 SNRHQIQYSNGA
-399 YKPYKFY
+399 YTPYKFY
-406 VNEEDL
+406 VNQEDL
-412 KNDGEFGFR
+412 DNDGEFGFR

-430 WMGNEGKPNPDGDG
+430 WMGHNEFGK
-444 SDEKDLVGKEF
+444 VF
-455 GTDYELGAD
+455 GTDNDLNFDTE

-484 VTSYNPETNTVVFS
+484 VTSYTPETNTVVFS
-498 LSKLADDAIVAPELY
+498 LSKLGDDAIVAPELY
-513 IHKTG
+513 IYKTG
-518 DTGRSRITSSKGKY
+518 DTGRTRIESSEGKY
-532 EPFTIENV
+532 KPFKIENV

-553 DGNRMGPVY
+553 GGNSMGPVY

-577 TIGADRDFKLA
+577 TIGADRNFKLA
-588 EAGTYIINVSEYLA
+588 EAGTYTINVSEYLA
-602 DDNNVTF
+602 ADNKVTF
-609 TVTKEPGSSVPV
+609 TVTKEANPSFTVPT
-621 PNTLYLRNSR
+621 TLYLRNIKDL
-631 NGDGALI
+631 NGTPIA
-638 PMTRQ
+638 MTRQ

-663 ASEDFA
+663 ASEDFD
-669 FHFIEREGT
+669 FHFIEKEGT

-704 INNVGTLSDEPNS
+704 INNVGTLTDEPNS
-717 AWTYKSTEGG
+717 AWTYNSTEGG

-761 WFSNEFDGD
+761 WFSNEFDGK
-770 LGGKDK
+770 LGDTDK
-776 NGETIARGINATRW
+776 NGETIAQGINATRW
-790 EADKD
+790 NADKD
-795 NWKLEYVGDGWY
+795 NWKLEYAGDGWY

-895 NAVEGAV
+895 NAVENAV

-924 YFIFYNMEDAKVN
+924 YFIFYNMEMAKVN

-1002 MTKRELNNLFFNN
+1002 MTERELNNLFFNN
-1015 KDIVKSIMS
+1015 SDIVKSIMS

-1053 GTEYN
+1053 GTKYN

-1093 VNIDEITDY
+1093 VNIDEILSG
-1102 KDKVESAEVA
+1102 DKVESAEVA
-1112 YRLYKTDNQYNTIAI
+1112 YRLYKTDNQYNTIAV

-1136 GHRDTKILHNVG
+1136 GHRDTKILHEVG

-1153 TKDSEATNGIGWYE
+1153 TKESESKEIGWYE
-1167 CKKHSITWDAPE
+1167 CKEHSITWDAPS
-1179 NIQGEW
+1179 NIEGKW
-1185 RVNWIGDEETGARRE
+1185 RVNWIGDEGTGARRE

-1212 RLTITMKEEQQPASR
+1212 RLTIKMKQPVSR
-1227 AAEGDGKTMV
+1227 AADGEGETQV
-1237 FYLPERVDVAN
+1237 YYLPERVDVAN
-1248 DDNHYWFENSDLY
+1248 DANHYWFENNDLY

-1274 TGISEIVEDTD
+1274 TGISEIVDDTD

>member
-1 MKHLITRLLLVMM
+1 MI
-14 CVCAIPTAGNA
+14 CACAIPTAGNA

-38 SETAQSPTTP
+38 SKTVLSPEDS
-48 WNTDFVTQTT
+48 WNTNFVTESI
-58 SGNSSDFYFW
+58 SGDTGDFYFW
-68 APGEFKLSQA
+68 ATGNFKLSQA
-78 GSTTDWD
+78 NPAPTDWN
-85 TFNNSVFQITATNSE
+85 TFNTNDVFQITENTI
-100 PNWTNK
+100 NWDVHDV
-106 SSSNVGASPSN
+106 SNLGTGC
-117 PKFIHLHVEANKDKV
+117 KFIHLHIGTGGSNYVKV
-132 EIQDEPFA
+132 QDEPFE
-140 GHEGVWSTTPF
+140 GHEGAWSTTPF

-174 VFNDGTTVLC
+174 VFNDETTVLC

-197 IPKTGLTAVKI
+197 IPKSGLTAVKI
-208 ERGPADQSN
+208 ERGKADQSN
-217 WWGNFTAE
+217 WWGNFTVE

-239 ESDNGDNWSSAPSS
+239 ESDNGSNWSSAPSS
-253 WTNYVPLTEYPTY
+253 WTYYEPLTEPATY
-266 AYYFCSRS
+266 TYYFCSRS
-274 TESEEWQLQTLV
+274 SDSEEWQLQTLM

-294 TRSDLSGKQFAIRM
+294 TRSDLSGKQFAIRV
-308 DVNEEQ
+308 DVNGEQ
-314 RYWLIPAT
+314 RYWFIPAT
-322 DIDFTTTKS
+322 DIEFTTTKS
-331 YSLTSTATT
+331 YSLTSAAT
-340 NSCTFP
+340 NDSRTFP

-387 SNRHQIQYSNGE
+387 SNRHQIQYNE
-399 YKPYKFY
+399 DTKTYEDYKFY
-406 VNEEDL
+406 VNQEDL
-412 KNDGEFGFR
+412 DNDGEFGFR

-430 WMGNEGKPNPDGDG
+430 WMGNDEFGK
-444 SDEKDLVGKEF
+444 VF
-455 GTDYELGAD
+455 GTDFNFDTE

-484 VTSYNPETNTVVFS
+484 VKSYVPETNKVEFS
-498 LSKLADDAIVAPELY
+498 LSKLEDGAIVAPELY
-513 IHKTG
+513 IKTG
-518 DTGRSRITSSKGKY
+518 DNLTRIVSSQGKY
-532 EPFTIENV
+532 KPFKIENV
-540 SAGTKFCFYSAAT
+540 SAGTKFCFYSAET

-577 TIGADRDFKLA
+577 TIGANRDFKLA
-588 EAGTYIINVSEYLA
+588 EAGTYIINVSEYL
-602 DDNNVTF
+602 DNEGKVTF
-609 TVTKEPGSSVPV
+609 TVTKEPGSSVHV
-621 PNTLYLRNSR
+621 PNTLYLRNSK
-631 NGDGALI
+631 NGDDALI
-638 PMTRQ
+638 AMKCQ

-649 DRNTCKFFAEVDYN
+649 DRNTRKFFAEVDYN
-663 ASEDFA
+663 ANEDFA
-669 FHFIEREGT
+669 FHFIENNESS
-678 NWSDRGIVCYP
+678 WSDRGIVCYP

-695 SISANTPVK
+695 PISANTPVK
-704 INNVGTLSDEPNS
+704 INNVSSCDDDPGS
-717 AWTYKSTEGG
+717 AWSYNSTESG
-727 KITVS
+727 KITVM

-770 LGGKDK
+770 LGGEDK
-776 NGETIARGINATRW
+776 NGETIAQGINATRW
-790 EADKD
+790 NADKD

-937 PDMKSETEY
+937 PDMKKSPKNGTETIEY

-994 LAPYDLKN
+994 LAPYDLKS
-1002 MTKRELNNLFFNN
+1002 MTERELNNLFFSN
-1015 KDIVKSIMS
+1015 KDIVNSILN
-1024 EKRLPNGRDIS
+1024 EGRLPNGRDIK

-1053 GTEYN
+1053 GTKYN

-1064 MTEADRNATRTLTTR
+1064 MTEADRKATRTLTTR
-1079 HYYFFPQEKGLHVH
+1079 HYYFFPQQKGLHVH
-1093 VNIDEITDY
+1093 VNIDEILAG
-1102 KDKVESAEVA
+1102 DKVESAEVD

-1136 GHRDTKILHNVG
+1136 GHRKTEILHKVG
-1148 SALPL
+1148 SALPR
-1153 TKDSEATNGIGWYE
+1153 TMDSEATNGIGWYE
-1167 CKKHSITWDAPE
+1167 CNKPWNAPDIE
-1179 NIQGEW
+1179 GNW
-1185 RVNWIGDEETGARRE
+1185 LVNWIGDEATGARRE

-1295 GVRVDNPTA
+1295 GVRVDNPAA

>member
-1 MKHLITRLLLVMM
+1 MKHLITRLLLVMI
-14 CVCAIPTAGNA
+14 CACAIPTAGNA

-38 SETAQSPTTP
+38 SETAQSSTEP
-48 WNTDFVTQTT
+48 WNTKFVSQTI
-58 SGNSSDFYFW
+58 SGDTGDFYFW
-68 APGEFKLSQA
+68 ATGIFKLSQA
-78 GSTTDWD
+78 NPAPTDWK
-85 TFNNSVFQITATNSE
+85 TFNTNDVFQITEKTI
-100 PNWTNK
+100 NWDVHDV
-106 SSSNVGASPSN
+106 SNLGTGR
-117 PKFIHLHVEANKDKV
+117 KFIHLHIGPNNSNYVKV
-132 EIQDEPFA
+132 QDEPFA
-140 GHEGVWSTTPF
+140 GHEGAWSTTPF
-151 EEGETIYYFPNEK
+151 VKGETIYYFPNEK

-174 VFNDGTTVLC
+174 VFNGGTTVLC
-184 QTDEYDPDYYKFT
+184 HNYEFDPDYYTFT
-197 IPKTGLTAVKI
+197 VPKEGLTAVKI
-208 ERGPADQSN
+208 ERGKADQSN

-239 ESDNGDNWSSAPSS
+239 DPDNGNNWSSAPSS
-253 WTNYVPLTEYPTY
+253 WTYYEPLTGPATY
-266 AYYFCSRS
+266 TYYFYSRS
-274 TESEEWQLQTLV
+274 NESEAWQPQTLV

-294 TRSDLSGKQFAIRM
+294 TRSDLSGKQFAIRV
-308 DVNEEQ
+308 DVNDKQ
-314 RYWLIPAT
+314 RYWFIPAT
-322 DIDFTTTKS
+322 DIEFTTTKS
-331 YSLTSTATT
+331 YSLTSAAT
-340 NSCTFP
+340 NDSRTFP
-346 SEAPESD
+346 SDAPASE

-359 FNGKKPSRLRVNPT
+359 FKDNKPSRLRVNPT

-387 SNRHQIQYSNGE
+387 SNRHQIQYNE
-399 YKPYKFY
+399 DTKTYEDYKFY
-406 VNEEDL
+406 VNKEDL
-412 KNDGEFGFR
+412 DNDGKFGFR

-430 WMGNEGKPNPDGDG
+430 WMGNNEFGK
-444 SDEKDLVGKEF
+444 VF
-455 GTDYELGAD
+455 GTDFNFDTE

-484 VTSYNPETNTVVFS
+484 VKSYEPETNTVVFS
-498 LSKLADDAIVAPELY
+498 LSKLADDAFVTPELY

-518 DTGRSRITSSKGKY
+518 DTGRTRIESSEGKY
-532 EPFTIENV
+532 KPFKIENV
-540 SAGTKFCFYSAAT
+540 IAGTKFCFYSAAT

-577 TIGADRDFKLA
+577 TIGADRNFKLA

-602 DDNNVTF
+602 DNNKVTF
-609 TVTKEPGSSVPV
+609 TVTKEADPSFTVPT
-621 PNTLYLRNSR
+621 TLYLRNSR
-631 NGDGALI
+631 NWDDTPIA
-638 PMTRQ
+638 MTRQ

-663 ASEDFA
+663 ANEDFQ
-669 FHFIEREGT
+669 FNFIEKNES
-678 NWSDRGIVCYP
+678 NWPDRGIVCYP
-689 GGTGNT
+689 STNEL
-695 SISANTPVK
+695 SVSANTPAR
-704 INNVGTLSDEPNS
+704 IDNVGTCTDNPDK

-857 RAFKMNRI
+857 RAFEMNRI

-1002 MTKRELNNLFFNN
+1002 MTERELNNLFFNN
-1015 KDIVKSIMS
+1015 SDIVNSILN
-1024 EKRLPNGRDIS
+1024 EDKLPNGRDIS

-1053 GTEYN
+1053 GTKYN

-1064 MTEADRNATRTLTTR
+1064 MTDADRKATRTLTTR
-1079 HYYFFPQEKGLHVH
+1079 HYYFFPQQAGLHVH
-1093 VNIDEITDY
+1093 VNIDEILAG
-1102 KDKVESAEVA
+1102 DKVESAEVA

-1136 GHRDTKILHNVG
+1136 GHRKTEILHRVG

-1153 TKDSEATNGIGWYE
+1153 TKDSEATNKIGWYE
-1167 CKKHSITWDAPE
+1167 CNKTWNAPDIE
-1179 NIQGEW
+1179 GNW
-1185 RVNWIGDEETGARRE
+1185 LVNWIGDEATCARRE

-1212 RLTITMKEEQQPASR
+1212 RLTIKMKQPASR
-1227 AAEGDGKTMV
+1227 AAEGEGETQV
-1237 FYLPERVDVAN
+1237 YYLPERVDVAN

-1295 GVRVDNPTA
+1295 GVRVDNPAA

>member
-1 MKHLITRLLLVMM
+1 MKHLITRLLLVMI
-14 CVCAIPTAGNA
+14 CACAIPTAGNA
-25 FTLTIAGNANFMD
+25 FTLTIAGKANFMD
-38 SETAQSPTTP
+38 SKTAQSPTTP

-68 APGEFKLSQA
+68 ATGEFKLSQA
-78 GSTTDWD
+78 GSTTDWN

-106 SSSNVGASPSN
+106 SSSNVGASSSN
-117 PKFIHLHVEANKDKV
+117 PKFIHLHVELNKNKV

-174 VFNDGTTVLC
+174 VFNDETTVLC

-197 IPKTGLTAVKI
+197 IPKSGLTAVKI

-239 ESDNGDNWSSAPSS
+239 ESDNGSNWSSAPSS
-253 WTNYVPLTEYPTY
+253 WTYYEPLTEPATY
-266 AYYFCSRS
+266 TYYFCSRS
-274 TESEEWQLQTLV
+274 TESDEWQLQTLV
-286 PEYGKCSF
+286 PKYDKCSF
-294 TRSDLSGKQFAIRM
+294 TCSDLSGKQFAIRM
-308 DVNEEQ
+308 DVNGVQ

-322 DIDFTTTKS
+322 AIDFTTTKS
-331 YSLTSTATT
+331 YSLTSTDIT

-412 KNDGEFGFR
+412 KNDGKFGFR

-430 WMGNEGKPNPDGDG
+430 WMGNNEFGK
-444 SDEKDLVGKEF
+444 VF
-455 GTDYELGAD
+455 GTDPDSDFKFDTE

-484 VTSYNPETNTVVFS
+484 VKSYVPETNKVEFS
-498 LSKLADDAIVAPELY
+498 LSKLEDGAIVAPELY
-513 IHKTG
+513 IKTG
-518 DTGRSRITSSKGKY
+518 DNDRTRIESSQGKY
-532 EPFTIENV
+532 KPFKIENV
-540 SAGTKFCFYSAAT
+540 IAGTKFCFYSAAT

-602 DDNNVTF
+602 NEGKVTF

-621 PNTLYLRNSR
+621 PDTLYLRNSK
-631 NGDGALI
+631 NGDDALI
-638 PMTRQ
+638 AMTCQ

-663 ASEDFA
+663 ANEDFA
-669 FHFIEREGT
+669 FHFIEKEGT

-695 SISANTPVK
+695 PISANTPVK
-704 INNVGTLSDEPNS
+704 INNVSYCANDPGS
-717 AWTYKSTEGG
+717 AWSYNSTESG
-727 KITVS
+727 KITVM
-732 VYFKKNGY
+732 VYFKKNGT

-770 LGGKDK
+770 LGGTDK
-776 NGETIARGINATRW
+776 NGETIAQGINATRW

-924 YFIFYNMEDAKVN
+924 YFIFYNMEAAKVN
-937 PDMKSETEY
+937 PDMKKSPKNGTETIEY

-994 LAPYDLKN
+994 LAPYDLKS
-1002 MTKRELNNLFFNN
+1002 MTERELNNLFFSN
-1015 KDIVKSIMS
+1015 KDIVNSILN
-1024 EKRLPNGRDIS
+1024 EGRLPNGRDIK
-1035 VYDKVWIAKIPSG
+1035 VYDKVWIAKVPSG

-1053 GTEYN
+1053 GTKYN

-1064 MTEADRNATRTLTTR
+1064 MTDADRKATRTLTTR
-1079 HYYFFPQEKGLHVH
+1079 HYYFFPQQAGLHVH
-1093 VNIDEITDY
+1093 VNIDEILAG
-1102 KDKVESAEVA
+1102 DKVESAEVA

-1136 GHRDTKILHNVG
+1136 GHRDTEILHKVG
-1148 SALPL
+1148 SALPR
-1153 TKDSEATNGIGWYE
+1153 TKDSEATNKIGWYE
-1167 CKKHSITWDAPE
+1167 CNKPWNAPDIE
-1179 NIQGEW
+1179 GNW
-1185 RVNWIGDEETGARRE
+1185 LVNWIGDEATGARRE

-1295 GVRVDNPTA
+1295 GVRVDNPAA

>member
-1 MKHLITRLLLVMM
+1 MKHLITRLLLVMI
-14 CVCAIPTAGNA
+14 CACAIPTAGNA
-25 FTLTIAGNANFMD
+25 FTLTIAGKANFMD
-38 SETAQSPTTP
+38 SETVQSPEDSWKT
-48 WNTDFVTQTT
+48 NFVSQTI
-58 SGNSSDFYFW
+58 SGDTGDFYFW
-68 APGEFKLSQA
+68 ATGNFKLSQA
-78 GSTTDWD
+78 NPAPTDWN
-85 TFNNSVFQITATNSE
+85 TFNTNDVFQITETRI
-100 PNWTNK
+100 NWDVHDV
-106 SSSNVGASPSN
+106 SNLGTGC
-117 PKFIHLHVEANKDKV
+117 KFIHLHIGTSGSNSVKV
-132 EIQDEPFA
+132 QDEPFE
-140 GHEGVWSTTPF
+140 GHEGAWSTTPF
-151 EEGETIYYFPNEK
+151 VKGETIYYFPNEK

-174 VFNDGTTVLC
+174 VFKDGTTVLC

-197 IPKTGLTAVKI
+197 IPKSGLTAVKI

-266 AYYFCSRS
+266 AYHFCSRS

-294 TRSDLSGKQFAIRM
+294 TLSDLSGKQFAIRM
-308 DVNEEQ
+308 DVNGVP

-322 DIDFTTTKS
+322 AIDFTTTKS

-387 SNRHQIQYSNGE
+387 SNRHQIQYNKGTKT
-399 YKPYKFY
+399 YKDYNFY
-406 VNEEDL
+406 VNKEDL
-412 KNDGEFGFR
+412 DNDGKFGFR

-430 WMGNEGKPNPDGDG
+430 WMGNNEFGK
-444 SDEKDLVGKEF
+444 VF
-455 GTDYELGAD
+455 GTDIKFDTE

-484 VTSYNPETNTVVFS
+484 VKSYVPETNTVVFS
-498 LSKLADDAIVAPELY
+498 LSKLADDAIDAHELY
-513 IHKTG
+513 IGGTWNNGLVNETEKLQ
-518 DTGRSRITSSKGKY
+518 IPSSHGKY
-532 EPFTIENV
+532 QPVKITVDDNCAFR
-540 SAGTKFCFYSAAT
+540 FYSEKT
-553 DGNRMGPVY
+553 NGNCMGPVY
-562 TADLNVDTEGTLPYT
+562 TDGINVDAEGTLPYT
-577 TIGADRDFKLA
+577 TVGNGNTFKLA
-588 EAGTYIINVSEYLA
+588 EAGTYTIKVSEYLA
-602 DDNNVTF
+602 DNNKVTF
-609 TVTKEPGSSVPV
+609 TVTKEADPSFTVPT
-621 PNTLYLRNSR
+621 TLSLRNSR
-631 NGDGALI
+631 NWDDTPIA
-638 PMTRQ
+638 MTRQ

-663 ASEDFA
+663 ANEDFQ
-669 FHFIEREGT
+669 FNFIEKNES
-678 NWSDRGIVCYP
+678 NWPDRGIVCYP
-689 GGTGNT
+689 STNEL
-695 SISANTPVK
+695 SVSANTPAR
-704 INNVGTLSDEPNS
+704 IDNVGTCTDNPDK

-857 RAFKMNRI
+857 RAFEMNPI

-924 YFIFYNMEDAKVN
+924 YFIFYNMEKAGEGVFD
-937 PDMKSETEY
+937 PDMKISLNEQGTDEY

-1002 MTKRELNNLFFNN
+1002 MTECELNNLFFNN
-1015 KDIVKSIMS
+1015 SDIVNSILN
-1024 EKRLPNGRDIS
+1024 EDKLPNGRDIS

-1053 GTEYN
+1053 GTKYN

-1079 HYYFFPQEKGLHVH
+1079 HYYFFPQQAGLHVH
-1093 VNIDEITDY
+1093 VNIDEILAG
-1102 KDKVESAEVA
+1102 DKVESAKVA

-1136 GHRDTKILHNVG
+1136 GHRKTEILHRVG

-1167 CKKHSITWDAPE
+1167 CEEHSITWDAPS
-1179 NIQGEW
+1179 NIEGNW
-1185 RVNWIGDEETGARRE
+1185 RVSWIGDETTGARRE

-1212 RLTITMKEEQQPASR
+1212 RLTIKMKQPASR
-1227 AAEGDGKTMV
+1227 AAEGEGETQV
-1237 FYLPERVDVAN
+1237 YYLPERVDVAN
-1248 DDNHYWFENSDLY
+1248 DANHWFENSDLY

-1274 TGISEIVEDTD
+1274 TGISEIVDDTD